1 MAISLL
7 PSAALA
13 TDGTGST
20 ETGTDGTA
28 VGTTTETRETRFV
41 CGGCVIEFSENG
53 TAPETYTA
61 TVRALTSEEAENN
74 SVADDKIG
82 KLSTGNSWDG
92 NGDWASAGE
101 NRNVAPY
108 WATYKDVTTK
118 VVIKNGVTSLG
129 GAAFTRF
136 DKVTSLEWDGTPT
149 VTEINNNFLMCSSID
164 HLVIPASV
172 SSIGGYAFG
181 PYGGFGSA
189 PSTVSLGN
197 PAATLGDKAFA
208 YYDTEKVL
216 IEVTT
221 DSDISNLLAYAETNG
236 YRVKNL
242 ADFADGTENGI
253 SWTYTSGL
261 LSLSGSGAMNNY
273 SAEAPAPW
281 NAYMDR
287 ITTVNI
293 ADGITSIGANAFNG
307 AVSLNSIRFPQS
319 VTSIGDSAFEGTGL
333 TGKVRVPATVSAIGN
348 DAFKGISAA
357 VYIYN
362 GIWNNDGQ
370 TDLID
375 DTKIGTKKIVHYIYG
390 ANIGGSTYPRTTNVL
405 LGVAADGTAYV
416 DAYSNGIVGGFDWDG
431 GYHYTEVAPG
441 NDQNK
446 NDDMS
451 IVSPLYIKSTSV
463 WPHSGDVNPRVK
475 KVVIGD
481 NVVSLSTGLF
491 AYCSN
496 LTELEIPGQHLT
508 TIGNN
513 VFMGTSIEN
522 VNLPATVTSIGA
534 YAFGQYGGIGKNP
547 LSITLDC
554 EKTQIKFNGKTE
566 ETENEPFS
574 KLVFSSAD
582 LSNPQSI
589 LLRAHG
595 STNAQAYANSVGYTF
610 VDLDATGAQIGST
623 NTHWSIKNNDTLLIY
638 GNGTTGDF
646 TADAAKPWDGVD
658 GITKIEVAA
667 GVTTVGK
674 YLFSGMNTVTD
685 VSINNGVETISDY
698 AFYDLPALKS
708 VALPSSVSSVGEYA
722 FALAAKSDEAFA
734 FGVANAKAAI
744 ADTATQN
751 RNATMDKPKAN
762 GNCGKG
768 KDGSYQS
775 NVVYKLDAYGTLTL
789 TGSGVI
795 GEFTWNGGYQP
806 WKAFRDQ
813 IKKVVI
819 SEGITTIGSGAFAYC
834 KNIESVELPTS
845 SLTSI
850 GGNAFMDAGTKNAFA
865 NFTVPASVTTIGNYA
880 FGYYQENT
888 DAKLSGITLGNPNT
902 EITKLSFNGN
912 SNTPNSTVTIYVR
925 NGGNACTVKTQAA
938 AFGYK
943 YIDLDVYYSA
953 NLTANNLKYELY
965 DGILTLTAI
974 DPEKGATI
982 PSVQPWAEKA
992 GEITKIVI
1000 GSGVREIPA
1009 NAFKDYTALKEI
1021 ELPMTLRTICS
1032 NAFAVTAANDTEL
1045 TVTIPKSVTDL
1056 AGNAFGNRSN
1066 VKMTVYANT
1075 DGANFSAFGVTK
1087 TVKKEFKVLLIG
1099 NSYSEDASDWNS
1111 SMISQSYKIFKSL
1124 MGNDVEL
1131 EIGLMASGGKALA
1144 WHATNAFTN
1153 EAKYS
1158 LRLAGEDGKWTTDRS
1173 VSTIKD
1179 ALAYDEWD
1187 VVSLQ
1192 PYGEETTSG
1201 TAGNNQ
1207 GVYAFDEDRFG
1218 KLEQSIPYFLDLTET
1233 YVPHAKVYY
1242 YMHLS
1247 EHNTTNYADALTN
1260 TNNTYVDRA
1269 SMAQTVMNYY
1279 GTVNT
1284 SKRLAGVVPVGTA
1297 IQNARTTYLTTLSN
1311 ATSSSA
1317 VTLENDP
1324 VFGLQ
1329 RDGGHL
1335 SFNVGRY
1342 IAALTFAEKIIPASF
1357 RNGQID
1363 CGMRA
1368 SASVGKLPAQ
1378 YEEIARKAVA
1388 AAIQTPYHLTTISG
1402 YETDPIV
1409 AIKTAAEST
1418 YEESAWASE
1427 AAFKAAVETKIAD
1440 FAGAKV
1446 ESVAFSDGTATV
1458 ELRYGYSTATAEITY
1473 SPDAVAAQ
1481 WTAYIEST
1489 KLGSTTVPGSDKKY
1503 SEAPDIQKAMT
1514 DGYSAIW
1521 AATTADA
1528 AAKALKDSKAALLNA
1543 VKDYVK
1549 FLADT
1554 VYNNGEATVIGDK
1567 SYTVSETDY
1576 SKAVTA
1582 INEATDVAGVLSA
1595 YDTMLT
1601 KQVTKTIP
1609 TVTITANKAT
1619 MTGSGTVKLTVN
1631 APAGVKVEVTCDD
1644 ASITV
1649 KDNGDGTFSAYLPN
1663 ATKDYTFTLNTE
1675 ENGNYTAA
1683 TASCP
1688 VSVTRH
1694 VSAPSSGNTVSVP
1707 STPNGTVTVSPSTA
1721 SKGETVTITTKP
1733 SEGYELGSIEVLD
1746 KNGDSL
1752 KLKDLGNGKYSFV
1765 MPDGKVS
1772 VEAEFVKTAATSF
1785 ADVPANAYFADA
1797 VKWAVDKGITNGL
1810 SDTMFGPYESCTRAQ
1825 IVTFLWR
1832 AAGSP
1837 EPKTASSFT
1846 DVPASAY
1853 YAKAVAW
1860 AVENGIT
1867 NGMTE
1872 TTFAPNA
1879 TCTRGQSVTFL
1890 YRALKG
1896 TASGSTNFTD
1906 VKSDAF
1912 YADAINWAVAN
1923 NVTNGTSNTTF
1934 SPNADCT
1941 RAEIVTFLYRAYQG
1955 K

>member
-1 MAISLL
+1 M
-7 PSAALA
+7 
-13 TDGTGST
+13 
-20 ETGTDGTA
+20 
-28 VGTTTETRETRFV
+28 
-41 CGGCVIEFSENG
+41 
-53 TAPETYTA
+53 
-61 TVRALTSEEAENN
+61 
-74 SVADDKIG
+74 
-82 KLSTGNSWDG
+82 
-92 NGDWASAGE
+92 
-101 NRNVAPY
+101 
-108 WATYKDVTTK
+108 
-118 VVIKNGVTSLG
+118 
-129 GAAFTRF
+129 
-136 DKVTSLEWDGTPT
+136 
-149 VTEINNNFLMCSSID
+149 
-164 HLVIPASV
+164 
-172 SSIGGYAFG
+172 
-181 PYGGFGSA
+181 
-189 PSTVSLGN
+189 
-197 PAATLGDKAFA
+197 
-208 YYDTEKVL
+208 
-216 IEVTT
+216 
-221 DSDISNLLAYAETNG
+221 
-236 YRVKNL
+236 
-242 ADFADGTENGI
+242 
-253 SWTYTSGL
+253 
-261 LSLSGSGAMNNY
+261 
-273 SAEAPAPW
+273 
-281 NAYMDR
+281 
-287 ITTVNI
+287 
-293 ADGITSIGANAFNG
+293 
-307 AVSLNSIRFPQS
+307 
-319 VTSIGDSAFEGTGL
+319 
-333 TGKVRVPATVSAIGN
+333 RVPATVSAIGS
-348 DAFKGISAA
+348 DAFKGTSAA

-362 GIWNNDGQ
+362 GIWNNDGH
-370 TDLID
+370 TNLID
-375 DTKIGTKKIVHYIYG
+375 DTKIGTTKFVHYIYG

-431 GYHYTEVAPG
+431 GYHYDEVAPE
-441 NDQNK
+441 NDPNK
-446 NDDMS
+446 NNDKS
-451 IVSPLYIKSTSV
+451 KVSPLYIKSTSV
-463 WPHSGDVNPRVK
+463 WPHSSDVNPLVK

-491 AYCSN
+491 AYCKN
-496 LTELEIPGQHLT
+496 LTELEIRGQHLT

-547 LSITLDC
+547 LSITLNC

-566 ETENEPFS
+566 ETADEPFS

-623 NTHWSIKNNDTLLIY
+623 NTYWSIKNGNTLLIY

-646 TADAAKPWDGVD
+646 AANEPKPWADVT

-685 VSINNGVETISDY
+685 VSINNGVEAISGY
-698 AFYDLPALKS
+698 AFYDLTALKS

-722 FALAAKSDEAFA
+722 FALAAESEDAFA
-734 FGVANAKAAI
+734 FGVANADAAI

-751 RNATMDKPKAN
+751 RNATMDRPTAN

-768 KDGSYQS
+768 NDGSYRD
-775 NVVYKLDAYGTLTL
+775 NVVYKLDADGTLTL

-795 GEFTWNGGYQP
+795 GEFAWDGRYQP
-806 WKAFRDQ
+806 WKDFRDQ

-819 SEGITTIGSGAFAYC
+819 SEGITAIGSGAFAYC

-865 NFTVPASVTTIGNYA
+865 NFTVPASVTKVGSYA
-880 FGYYQENT
+880 FGYYQENA

-902 EITKLSFNGN
+902 EITKSSFNGN

-925 NGGNACTVKTQAA
+925 NNGENCTVKTQAA
-938 AFGYK
+938 EFGYK

-953 NLTANNLKYELY
+953 DLTANNLKYELY

-974 DPEKGATI
+974 DPEKEATI
-982 PSVQPWAEKA
+982 PSEQPWADADKA

-1000 GSGVREIPA
+1000 GSGVRKIPA

-1032 NAFAVTAANDTEL
+1032 SAFAVTAANDTEL
-1045 TVTIPKSVTDL
+1045 TVTIPKSVTAL
-1056 AGNAFGNRSN
+1056 AGNAFDNRSN

-1075 DGANFSAFGVTK
+1075 DGADFSASGVTK

-1192 PYGEETTSG
+1192 PYGVETTNG
-1201 TAGNNQ
+1201 TAGNNKDQ
-1207 GVYAFDEDRFG
+1207 YAFDEVHFG
-1218 KLEQSIPYFLDLTET
+1218 RLDQSIPYFLDLTET

-1242 YMHLS
+1242 YMHLT
-1247 EHNTTNYADALTN
+1247 EHGLTNYADALTD
-1260 TNNTYVDRA
+1260 TNVVKVYNDRA
-1269 SMAQTVMNYY
+1269 SMAQTVMTYN

-1284 SKRLAGVVPVGTA
+1284 SKHLAGVVPVGTA

-1311 ATSSSA
+1311 ATSSSE

-1378 YEEIARKAVA
+1378 YEEIARKAVT
-1388 AAIQTPYHLTTISG
+1388 AAINTPYQLTTISG
-1402 YETDPIV
+1402 YETDLIG

-1418 YEESAWASE
+1418 YEDSAWASE

-1446 ESVAFSDGTATV
+1446 ESVDFSGGTATV

-1489 KLGSTTVPGSDKKY
+1489 KLGSTTVPGSNMTY
-1503 SEAPDIQKAMT
+1503 SQAPDIQKAMT

-1521 AATTADA
+1521 AAKTETEANA
-1528 AAKALKDSKAALLNA
+1528 ALTAAKANLLTA
-1543 VKDYVK
+1543 VQNYVK
-1549 FLADT
+1549 FLLDK
-1554 VYNNGEATVIGDK
+1554 VYNSGKATILGDVAYTLPKEAYTKASGDIDAATTEADVLNAYDTALKAQTSKQHPILKKTEAKAATYTETGNHEYYTCETCGKVFKDAAGTQETTVEAETIAKLTRPSSGGSSSSDR
-1567 SYTVSETDY
+1567 SY
-1576 SKAVTA
+1576 AVTA
-1582 INEATDVAGVLSA
+1582 PSA
-1595 YDTMLT
+1595 
-1601 KQVTKTIP
+1601 K
-1609 TVTITANKAT
+1609 
-1619 MTGSGTVKLTVN
+1619 
-1631 APAGVKVEVTCDD
+1631 
-1644 ASITV
+1644 
-1649 KDNGDGTFSAYLPN
+1649 NGD
-1663 ATKDYTFTLNTE
+1663 
-1675 ENGNYTAA
+1675 
-1683 TASCP
+1683 
-1688 VSVTRH
+1688 
-1694 VSAPSSGNTVSVP
+1694 
-1707 STPNGTVTVSPSTA
+1707 VTVSPKNA
-1721 SKGETVTITTKP
+1721 SKGDRVTITVTPDK
-1733 SEGYELGSIEVLD
+1733 GYEL
-1746 KNGDSL
+1746 DSL
-1752 KLKDLGNGKYSFV
+1752 TVKDASGNKLKLTDKGNGKYTFT
-1765 MPDGKVS
+1765 MPGSKVTVS
-1772 VEAEFVKTAATSF
+1772 AEFVEEQAASIF
-1785 ADVPANAYFADA
+1785 ADVPADAYYAKAVEWA
-1797 VKWAVDKGITNGL
+1797 VKKGITNGKANGL
-1810 SDTMFGPYESCTRAQ
+1810 FGSNDPCTRGQ

-1837 EPKTASSFT
+1837 APKGTVK
-1846 DVPASAY
+1846 VPADVLPGSY
-1853 YAKAVAW
+1853 CYDAVAW
-1860 AVENGIT
+1860 ALENGIT
-1867 NGMTE
+1867 NGLADG
-1872 TTFAPNA
+1872 TFGVNN

-1890 YRALKG
+1890 YRAMG
-1896 TASGSTNFTD
+1896 TAPTTVNGFTD
-1906 VKSDAF
+1906 VESNAF
-1912 YADAINWAVAN
+1912 CAEAVAWAVEN
-1923 NVTNGTSNTTF
+1923 GVTNGTSASTF
-1934 SPNADCT
+1934 SPSNGCT
-1941 RAEIVTFLYRAYQG
+1941 RAQIVTFLFRAYN

>member
-1 MAISLL
+1 MALSLL

-13 TDGTGST
+13 TDGTGSAEPAAPST
-20 ETGTDGTA
+20 E
-28 VGTTTETRETRFV
+28 GTTTETSFV

-53 TAPETYTA
+53 ADPETYTA
-61 TVRALTSEEAENN
+61 TVRALTPEEAANN
-74 SVADDKIG
+74 NVDKSKLG
-82 KLSTGNSWDG
+82 KLDGTGNSWDG

-101 NRNVAPY
+101 NKNVAPY
-108 WATYKDVTTK
+108 WKTYKDVTTK
-118 VVIKNGVTSLG
+118 VVIKSGVISLG

-136 DKVTSLEWDGTPT
+136 DKVTSLVWDGDPT
-149 VTEINNNFLMCSSID
+149 VTEINNNFLMCSSINE
-164 HLVIPASV
+164 LTIPATV
-172 SSIGGYAFG
+172 QSIGGYAFG
-181 PYGGFGSA
+181 KYHNTGTAPTKVTLQNPSVICNDGS
-189 PSTVSLGN
+189 
-197 PAATLGDKAFA
+197 FA
-208 YYDTEKVL
+208 YQDKDQVL
-216 IEVTT
+216 IEVNTS
-221 DSDISNLLAYAETNG
+221 DDISDLLAYAETNG

-242 ADFADGTENGI
+242 ADCGEGTENGI
-253 SWTYTSGL
+253 SWAYSSGV
-261 LSLSGSGAMNNY
+261 LSLSGRGAMKDY
-273 SAEAPAPW
+273 SAEDPAPW
-281 NAYMDR
+281 SEHMGKIA
-287 ITTVNI
+287 TVSI
-293 ADGITSIGANAFNG
+293 ADGITSIGANAFKG
-307 AVSLNSIRFPQS
+307 AMNLTSIRFPQS

-362 GIWNNDGQ
+362 GIWNHDGQ
-370 TDLID
+370 TNLID
-375 DTKIGTKKIVHYIYG
+375 DTKIGTEKIVHYIYG

-405 LGVAADGTAYV
+405 LGVAEDGTAYV

-431 GYHYTEVAPG
+431 GYHYVEVAPD
-441 NDQNK
+441 NDLNR

-451 IVSPLYIKSTSV
+451 IVSPLYIKSTKTV

-496 LTELEIPGQHLT
+496 LTELQIRGQHLT

-547 LSITLDC
+547 LSITLNC

-566 ETENEPFS
+566 ETEGEPFS

-610 VDLDATGAQIGST
+610 VDLDAKGAQIGST
-623 NTHWSIKNNDTLLIY
+623 NTYWSIKNGNTLLIY

-646 TADAAKPWDGVD
+646 TADEAKPWAKET

-685 VSINNGVETISDY
+685 VSINNGVETISEY

-722 FALAAKSDEAFA
+722 FALSAESTEAFA
-734 FGVANAKAAI
+734 FGVANANAAI
-744 ADTATQN
+744 ATTATNN
-751 RNATMDKPKAN
+751 RNATMDQPTAN
-762 GNCGKG
+762 GSCGKG
-768 KDGSYQS
+768 NDGSYRD
-775 NVVYKLDAYGTLTL
+775 NVVYKLDADGTLTL

-795 GEFTWNGGYQP
+795 GEFAWDGRYQP
-806 WKAFRDQ
+806 WKDFRDQ

-819 SEGITTIGSGAFAYC
+819 GEGITTIGSGAFAYC
-834 KNIESVELPTS
+834 KKIESVKLPTS

-865 NFTVPASVTTIGNYA
+865 NFTVPESVTKVGSYA
-880 FGYYQENT
+880 FGYYQENA

-902 EITKLSFNGN
+902 EITKSSFNGN

-925 NGGNACTVKTQAA
+925 NNGGNCTVKTQAA

-953 NLTANNLKYELY
+953 DLTASNLKYELY

-974 DPEKGATI
+974 DPEKEATI
-982 PSVQPWAEKA
+982 PSEQPWANKA

-1032 NAFAVTAANDTEL
+1032 SAFAVTAANDTEL

-1056 AGNAFGNRSN
+1056 AGNAFDNRSN

-1075 DGANFSAFGVTK
+1075 GGANFYASGVTK

-1207 GVYAFDEDRFG
+1207 GDYAFDEDRFG

-1260 TNNTYVDRA
+1260 TADKYTKRA
-1269 SMAQTVMNYY
+1269 SVAQMVMNYY

-1368 SASVGKLPAQ
+1368 SESVGKLPAQ
-1378 YEEIARKAVA
+1378 YEEIARKAVD
-1388 AAIQTPYHLTTISG
+1388 AAIKTPYQLTTISG
-1402 YETDPIV
+1402 YETDPIG

-1514 DGYSAIW
+1514 DGYSAIL

-1528 AAKALKDSKAALLNA
+1528 ATKALEDSKTALLNA

-1554 VYNNGEATVIGDK
+1554 VYKNGEATVIGDK
-1567 SYTVSETDY
+1567 SYTVSESDY
-1576 SKAVTA
+1576 RTA
-1582 INEATDVAGVLSA
+1582 ITAITGAENVSGVLSA

-1688 VSVTRH
+1688 VSVTRRSS
-1694 VSAPSSGNTVSVP
+1694 SAANPGSTVSVP
-1707 STPNGTVTVSPSTA
+1707 STPNGTVTVTPSNA
-1721 SKGETVTITTKP
+1721 SKGTNVTVTVKP

-1846 DVPASAY
+1846 DVSASAY

-1860 AVENGIT
+1860 AIENGIT

-1890 YRALKG
+1890 HRALKG

>member
-13 TDGTGST
+13 TDGTDSAEPAAPST
-20 ETGTDGTA
+20 AGTA
-28 VGTTTETRETRFV
+28 EGTTTETSFV
-41 CGGCVIEFSENG
+41 CGGCVIEFSKNG
-53 TAPETYTA
+53 TNPETYTA
-61 TVRALTSEEAENN
+61 TVRALTSEEATEKG
-74 SVADDKIG
+74 VANANIG
-82 KLSTGNSWDG
+82 KLYGTGNSWDG
-92 NGDWASAGE
+92 NGDWATAGKNE
-101 NRNVAPY
+101 NVAPY

-118 VVIKNGVTSLG
+118 VVIQSGVKVLG
-129 GAAFTRF
+129 GAAFTRY
-136 DKVTSLEWDGTPT
+136 DKVTALEWETPFT

-164 HLVIPASV
+164 VLRIPDTV
-172 SSIGGYAFG
+172 KSIGGYAFG
-181 PYGGFGSA
+181 PYGGFGIA
-189 PSTVSLGN
+189 PSKVSLGN
-197 PAATLGDKAFA
+197 PAAMLGDKAFA
-208 YYDTEKVL
+208 YYDTAKVL
-216 IEVTT
+216 IEVNTK
-221 DSDISNLLAYAETNG
+221 SDISGLLTYAETNG

-242 ADFADGTENGI
+242 ADFGEGTENGI

-261 LSLSGSGAMNNY
+261 LSLSGSGAMKDY

-281 NAYMDR
+281 SDHMSKIA
-287 ITTVNI
+287 TVSI
-293 ADGITSIGANAFNG
+293 ADGITSIGANAFKG
-307 AVSLNSIRFPQS
+307 AVNLKSIRFPQS
-319 VTSIGDSAFEGTGL
+319 VTSIGASAFENTGL
-333 TGKVRVPATVSAIGN
+333 TDTVRVPATVSAIGS
-348 DAFKGISAA
+348 DAFKGTSAT

-362 GIWNNDGQ
+362 GIWNNDGK
-370 TDLID
+370 TDRID
-375 DTKIGTKKIVHYIYG
+375 DTTIGAQQVVHYIYG

-431 GYHYTEVAPG
+431 GYHYIEVAPE
-441 NDQNK
+441 NDKYK
-446 NDDMS
+446 NDSKD
-451 IVSPLYIKSTSV
+451 IISPLYIKSTSV
-463 WPHSGDVNPRVK
+463 WPYSGKVNPLVK

-481 NVVSLSTGLF
+481 NVVSLATGLF

-496 LTELEIPGQHLT
+496 LKELEIPGQHLT

-547 LSITLDC
+547 LSITLNC

-566 ETENEPFS
+566 ETAAAPFS

-595 STNAQAYANSVGYTF
+595 STNAKAYADSVGYTF

-623 NTHWSIKNNDTLLIY
+623 NTYWSIKNGNTLLIY

-646 TADAAKPWDGVD
+646 TADEAKPWAGVD

-674 YLFSGMNTVTD
+674 YLFSGMDKVTD

-698 AFYDLPALKS
+698 AFYNLAALKR

-722 FALAAKSDEAFA
+722 FALAVKSEEAFA
-734 FGVANAKAAI
+734 FGVANADAVI
-744 ADTATQN
+744 ATTATNN
-751 RNATMDKPKAN
+751 RNATMDKPTAN

-768 KDGSYQS
+768 NDGSYRN
-775 NVVYKLDAYGTLTL
+775 NVVYKLDEDGTLTL

-795 GEFTWNGGYQP
+795 GEFAWNGRYQP
-806 WKAFRDQ
+806 WKGFRDQ

-819 SEGITTIGSGAFAYC
+819 GEGITAIGSGAFAYC
-834 KNIESVELPTS
+834 KNIESVTLPTN

-850 GGNAFMDAGTKNAFA
+850 GGNAFMDAGTKDAFA
-865 NFTVPASVTTIGNYA
+865 NFTVPASVTKVGTYA
-880 FGYYQENT
+880 FGYYQENA
-888 DAKLSGITLGNPNT
+888 DAKLSGITLDNPNT
-902 EITKLSFNGN
+902 EITKSSFNGN

-953 NLTANNLKYELY
+953 NLTVNNLKYELY

-974 DPEKGATI
+974 NPEKKATI
-982 PSVQPWAEKA
+982 PSEQPWANKA

-1009 NAFKDYTALKEI
+1009 NAFKDYIALKEI

-1032 NAFAVTAANDTEL
+1032 SAFAVTAANDTEL
-1045 TVTIPKSVTDL
+1045 TVTIPKSVTALEGD
-1056 AGNAFGNRSN
+1056 AFAKRSN

-1075 DGANFSAFGVTK
+1075 DGANFSASGVTK

-1131 EIGLMASGGKALA
+1131 EIGLMAHGGKVLA

-1153 EAKYS
+1153 AAKYS

-1207 GVYAFDEDRFG
+1207 GPYAFDGVRFG
-1218 KLEQSIPYFLDLTET
+1218 RLDQSIPYFLDLTET

-1247 EHNTTNYADALTN
+1247 EHNTTNYADALKN
-1260 TNNTYVDRA
+1260 TNSTYVARA
-1269 SMAQTVMNYY
+1269 SVAQTVMDYN

-1357 RNGQID
+1357 RNSQID

-1368 SASVGKLPAQ
+1368 SESVGKLPAQ

-1388 AAIQTPYHLTTISG
+1388 AAIQTPYQLTTISG
-1402 YETDPIV
+1402 YETDPIG

-1418 YEESAWASE
+1418 YEDSAWASK

-1481 WTAYIEST
+1481 WTAYIKST
-1489 KLGSTTVPGSDKKY
+1489 NLDTTTVPGSDMKY
-1503 SEAPDIQKAMT
+1503 SKATDIQKAMT
-1514 DGYSAIW
+1514 DGHSAIW
-1521 AATTADA
+1521 AAKTETDA
-1528 AAKALKDSKAALLNA
+1528 TKALEDSKAALLKA

-1549 FLADT
+1549 FLLDT
-1554 VYNNGEATVIGDK
+1554 VYNSGKETILGDVAYTLPKEAYTKASGDIDDATTEAAVLNAYHTALSKQTSKEHPRMTKTDAVAATCTATGNSAYWTCNVCGKFFSDENGETEITENSWV
-1567 SYTVSETDY
+1567 
-1576 SKAVTA
+1576 
-1582 INEATDVAGVLSA
+1582 
-1595 YDTMLT
+1595 
-1601 KQVTKTIP
+1601 IP
-1609 TVTITANKAT
+1609 TTRHDWSNKDGVCTVCKTPCSEAHTA
-1619 MTGSGTVKLTVN
+1619 GTTCPVCGKYTPIPVV
-1631 APAGVKVEVTCDD
+1631 PAGEPAKNPFNPD
-1644 ASITV
+1644 AGKTKFVDVS
-1649 KDNGDGTFSAYLPN
+1649 DNAWYASAV
-1663 ATKDYTFTLNTE
+1663 
-1675 ENGNYTAA
+1675 NY
-1683 TASCP
+1683 
-1688 VSVTRH
+1688 V
-1694 VSAPSSGNTVSVP
+1694 
-1707 STPNGTVTVSPSTA
+1707 
-1721 SKGETVTITTKP
+1721 
-1733 SEGYELGSIEVLD
+1733 
-1746 KNGDSL
+1746 
-1752 KLKDLGNGKYSFV
+1752 
-1765 MPDGKVS
+1765 
-1772 VEAEFVKTAATSF
+1772 
-1785 ADVPANAYFADA
+1785 
-1797 VKWAVDKGITNGL
+1797 VDKGL
-1810 SDTMFGPYESCTRAQ
+1810 M
-1825 IVTFLWR
+1825 
-1832 AAGSP
+1832 
-1837 EPKTASSFT
+1837 
-1846 DVPASAY
+1846 
-1853 YAKAVAW
+1853 
-1860 AVENGIT
+1860 
-1867 NGMTE
+1867 
-1872 TTFAPNA
+1872 
-1879 TCTRGQSVTFL
+1879 
-1890 YRALKG
+1890 
-1896 TASGSTNFTD
+1896 
-1906 VKSDAF
+1906 
-1912 YADAINWAVAN
+1912 
-1923 NVTNGTSNTTF
+1923 NGTGSNKF
-1934 SPNADCT
+1934 SPNADT
-1941 RAEIVTFLYRAYQG
+1941 TRGMIVTVLARLDGKNTAGTPWYAAGQRWAMEYEISDGTNMTGAITREQLVAMLFRYAVKNGLEAVTLSENLTQFTDASDISAWAVSAMQWAVGQGLIQGSNGQLHPQANASRAEVATILMRFCELM
-1955 K
+1955 KK

>member
-1 MAISLL
+1 MEESKLKKKFLSLLLCFCMALSLL

-13 TDGTGST
+13 TDGTGT
-20 ETGTDGTA
+20 TAEPAAPGTA
-28 VGTTTETRETRFV
+28 GTAEGTTTETSFV
-41 CGGCVIEFSENG
+41 CGGCVIEFSKNG
-53 TAPETYTA
+53 TTPETYTA
-61 TVRALTSEEAENN
+61 TVRALTSEEATKNN
-74 SVADDKIG
+74 VDNSKRG
-82 KLSTGNSWDG
+82 KLDGTGNSWDG
-92 NGDWASAGE
+92 NGDWATAGKNE
-101 NRNVAPY
+101 NVAPY

-136 DKVTSLEWDGTPT
+136 DKVTSLVWDGDPT
-149 VTEINNNFLMCSSID
+149 VTQIGSNFLMCSSID
-164 HLVIPASV
+164 QLVIPASV
-172 SSIGGYAFG
+172 QSIGGYAFG

-189 PSTVSLGN
+189 PSKVSLGN
-197 PAATLGDKAFA
+197 PAAMLGEKAFA

-221 DSDISNLLAYAETNG
+221 DSDISNLLTYAETNG

-242 ADFADGTENGI
+242 ADFGEGTTENGI
-253 SWTYTSGL
+253 SWIYTSGL
-261 LSLSGSGAMNNY
+261 LSLSGNGAMKDY

-281 NAYMDR
+281 SKHMNNIA
-287 ITTVNI
+287 TVNI
-293 ADGITSIGANAFNG
+293 ADGITRIGANAFKG
-307 AVSLNSIRFPQS
+307 AVNLKSIRFPQS
-319 VTSIGDSAFEGTGL
+319 VTSIGVSAFEGTGL
-333 TGKVRVPATVSAIGN
+333 TGTVRVPATVSAIGS
-348 DAFKGISAA
+348 DAFKDTSAI

-375 DTKIGTKKIVHYIYG
+375 DRTIGAQQVVHYIYG

-431 GYHYTEVAPG
+431 GYHYIEVAP
-441 NDQNK
+441 K
-446 NDDMS
+446 NDPNSNNDKS
-451 IVSPLYIKSTSV
+451 KVSPLYIKNTTTV
-463 WPHSGDVNPRVK
+463 WPHSGDVNPLVK

-481 NVVSLSTGLF
+481 NVVSLATGLF

-496 LTELEIPGQHLT
+496 LTELEISGNHLT
-508 TIGNN
+508 SIGNN

-547 LSITLDC
+547 LSITLNC
-554 EKTQIKFNGKTE
+554 ENTQIKFNGKTT
-566 ETENEPFS
+566 ETADDPFS
-574 KLVFSSAD
+574 KLVFSSSD

-595 STNAQAYANSVGYTF
+595 STNAQAYADSVGYTF
-610 VDLDATGAQIGST
+610 VDLDAKGGRIGST
-623 NTHWSIKNNDTLLIY
+623 NTYWSIKNGNTLLIY

-646 TADAAKPWDGVD
+646 TADTAKPWAKET

-667 GVTTVGK
+667 GVTTVGE
-674 YLFSGMNTVTD
+674 YLFSGMKTVTD
-685 VSINNGVETISDY
+685 VSINNGVEAISGY
-698 AFYDLPALKS
+698 AFYDLTALNS
-708 VALPSSVSSVGEYA
+708 VALPSSVSSVGERA
-722 FALAAKSDEAFA
+722 FALAKESEEAFA
-734 FGVANAKAAI
+734 FGVANANATIAA
-744 ADTATQN
+744 TATEN
-751 RNATMDKPKAN
+751 RNATVDKPRAN
-762 GNCGKG
+762 GSCGKG
-768 KDGSYQS
+768 SNGSYQN
-775 NVVYKLDAYGTLTL
+775 NVVYRLDADGTLTL

-806 WKAFRDQ
+806 WNAFRDK

-819 SEGITTIGSGAFAYC
+819 GEGITTIGSGAFAYC
-834 KNIESVELPTS
+834 KNIESVKLPTS

-953 NLTANNLKYELY
+953 DLAENNLKCELY

-974 DPEKGATI
+974 DPEKEATL
-982 PSVQPWAEKA
+982 PSEQPWPDKA
-992 GEITKIVI
+992 NEITKIVI

-1032 NAFAVTAANDTEL
+1032 SAFAVTDENNTEL
-1045 TVTIPKSVTDL
+1045 TVTIPKSVTAL
-1056 AGNAFGNRSN
+1056 AGDAFAKRSN

-1075 DGANFSAFGVTK
+1075 DGANFSASGVTK

-1111 SMISQSYKIFKSL
+1111 SKISQSYKIFKSL
-1124 MGNDVEL
+1124 MGDDVEL
-1131 EIGLMASGGKALA
+1131 EIGLMASGGKVLA
-1144 WHATNAFTN
+1144 WHATNASEN
-1153 EAKYS
+1153 KAEYV

-1173 VSTIKD
+1173 VRTIKD

-1192 PYGEETTSG
+1192 PYGVETTTG

-1207 GVYAFDEDRFG
+1207 GNYAFDESRFG

-1247 EHNTTNYADALTN
+1247 EHNTTNYADALAN

-1269 SMAQTVMNYY
+1269 SVAQTVTTYH

-1284 SKRLAGVVPVGTA
+1284 SKHLAGVVPVGTA

-1311 ATSSSA
+1311 ATSSE

-1378 YEEIARKAVA
+1378 YEEIARKAVT
-1388 AAIQTPYHLTTISG
+1388 AAINAPYQLTTISG
-1402 YETDPIV
+1402 YETDPIG

-1427 AAFKAAVETKIAD
+1427 AAFKAAVEAKIAD

-1458 ELRYGYSTATAEITY
+1458 TLRYGYSEATATICHKYTSY
-1473 SPDAVAAQ
+1473 P
-1481 WTAYIEST
+1481 Y
-1489 KLGSTTVPGSDKKY
+1489 VPG
-1503 SEAPDIQKAMT
+1503 APT
-1514 DGYSAIW
+1514 YP
-1521 AATTADA
+1521 TTAPA
-1528 AAKALKDSKAALLNA
+1528 A
-1543 VKDYVK
+1543 
-1549 FLADT
+1549 
-1554 VYNNGEATVIGDK
+1554 
-1567 SYTVSETDY
+1567 
-1576 SKAVTA
+1576 
-1582 INEATDVAGVLSA
+1582 
-1595 YDTMLT
+1595 
-1601 KQVTKTIP
+1601 
-1609 TVTITANKAT
+1609 
-1619 MTGSGTVKLTVN
+1619 
-1631 APAGVKVEVTCDD
+1631 
-1644 ASITV
+1644 
-1649 KDNGDGTFSAYLPN
+1649 
-1663 ATKDYTFTLNTE
+1663 
-1675 ENGNYTAA
+1675 
-1683 TASCP
+1683 
-1688 VSVTRH
+1688 
-1694 VSAPSSGNTVSVP
+1694 
-1707 STPNGTVTVSPSTA
+1707 PNGTVTVSPANA
-1721 SKGETVTITTKP
+1721 SKGANVTVTVKP
-1733 SEGYELGSIEVLD
+1733 NEGYELGSLAVKD
-1746 KNGDSL
+1746 ANGNTL
-1752 KLKDLGNGKYSFV
+1752 PLTDLGNGKFGFV
-1765 MPDGKVS
+1765 MPASKVS
-1772 VEAEFVKTAATSF
+1772 VEANFVKSAVSTGF
-1785 ADVPANAYFADA
+1785 ADVPANAFFADA
-1797 VKWAVDKGITNGL
+1797 VKWAVDKGVTNGL
-1810 SDTMFGPYESCTRAQ
+1810 TDTMFGPYEPCTRGQ
-1825 IVTFLWR
+1825 IITFLWR

-1837 EPKTASSFT
+1837 EPKTAVSFA
-1846 DVPASAY
+1846 DVPAGSY

-1860 AVENGIT
+1860 AIENGIT
-1867 NGMTE
+1867 NGVTD
-1872 TTFAPNA
+1872 TTFAPDA
-1879 TCTRGQSVTFL
+1879 TCTRGQGVTFL

-1896 TASGSTNFTD
+1896 SAGATSSFVD
-1906 VKSDAF
+1906 VPANAF
-1912 YADAINWAVAN
+1912 YADAVGWAVSGK
-1923 NVTNGTSNTTF
+1923 VTDGTSNTTF
-1934 SPNADCT
+1934 SPDDNCT
-1941 RAEIVTFLYRAYQG
+1941 RGQIVTFLFRAYS

>member
-20 ETGTDGTA
+20 ETAAPGTA
-28 VGTTTETRETRFV
+28 GTAEGTTTKTSFV
-41 CGGCVIEFSENG
+41 CGGCVIEFSKND
-53 TAPETYTA
+53 TTTETYTA
-61 TVRALTSEEAENN
+61 TVRALTSEEATKNG
-74 SVADDKIG
+74 VADDRIG

-92 NGDWASAGE
+92 NGDWATAGKNE
-101 NRNVAPY
+101 DVAPY

-136 DKVTSLEWDGTPT
+136 DKVTSLEWNGEPT
-149 VTEINNNFLMCSSID
+149 VTQIGSNFLMCSSID
-164 HLVIPASV
+164 ELVIPATV
-172 SSIGGYAFG
+172 RSIGGYAFG
-181 PYGGFGSA
+181 RYGGFGIA
-189 PSTVSLGN
+189 PSKVSLGN
-197 PAATLGDKAFA
+197 PAAALGDKAFT
-208 YYDTEKVL
+208 YYDTAKVL
-216 IEVTT
+216 IEVNTE
-221 DSDISNLLAYAETNG
+221 SDISGLLTYAETNG

-242 ADFADGTENGI
+242 ADFGEGTENGI

-261 LSLSGSGAMNNY
+261 LSLSGRGAMKDY
-273 SAEAPAPW
+273 STEALAPW
-281 NAYMDR
+281 SKHMGKIA
-287 ITTVNI
+287 TVSI
-293 ADGITSIGANAFNG
+293 ADGITSIGANAFKG
-307 AVSLNSIRFPQS
+307 AASLKSIRFPQS
-319 VTSIGDSAFEGTGL
+319 VTSIGASAFEGTGL
-333 TGKVRVPATVSAIGN
+333 TGTVRVPATVSAIGSN
-348 DAFKGISAA
+348 AFKGTNAT

-362 GIWNNDGQ
+362 GIWNNDGK
-370 TDLID
+370 TNRID
-375 DTKIGTKKIVHYIYG
+375 DTTIGAQQVVHYIYG

-431 GYHYTEVAPG
+431 GYHYVEVAPE
-441 NDQNK
+441 DDKYK
-446 NDDMS
+446 NNSKD
-451 IVSPLYIKSTSV
+451 IISPLYIKSTSV
-463 WPHSGDVNPRVK
+463 WPYSGKVNPLVK

-481 NVVSLSTGLF
+481 NVVSLATGLF

-496 LTELEIPGQHLT
+496 LTELEIPGHHLT

-547 LSITLDC
+547 LSITLNCKDV
-554 EKTQIKFNGKTE
+554 QIKFNGKTE
-566 ETENEPFS
+566 ETAAAPFS

-595 STNAQAYANSVGYTF
+595 STNAKAYADSVGYTF
-610 VDLDATGAQIGST
+610 VDLDAKGDQIGST
-623 NTHWSIKNNDTLLIY
+623 NTYWSIKNGNTLLIY

-646 TADAAKPWDGVD
+646 TADTAKPWAEVN

-667 GVTTVGK
+667 GVKTVGE
-674 YLFSGMNTVTD
+674 YLFSGMNKVTD
-685 VSINNGVETISDY
+685 VSINNGVETISNY
-698 AFYDLPALKS
+698 AFYDLPALKR

-722 FALAAKSDEAFA
+722 FALAAKSEEAFA
-734 FGVANAKAAI
+734 FGVANADAVI
-744 ADTATQN
+744 AKTATDN
-751 RNATMDKPKAN
+751 RNATMDQPRAN

-768 KDGSYQS
+768 NNGSYRD
-775 NVVYKLDAYGTLTL
+775 NVVYKLDEDGTLTL
-789 TGSGVI
+789 SGTGEMGSFVWDGRDQPWKNLRNQIKNVVI
-795 GEFTWNGGYQP
+795 GE
-806 WKAFRDQ
+806 
-813 IKKVVI
+813 
-819 SEGITTIGSGAFAYC
+819 GITAIGFGAFAYC
-834 KNIESVELPTS
+834 KNIESVTLPTN

-850 GGNAFMDAGTKNAFA
+850 GGNAFMDAGTKDAFA
-865 NFTVPASVTTIGNYA
+865 NFTVPASVTKVGTYA
-880 FGYYQENT
+880 FGYYQENA
-888 DAKLSGITLGNPNT
+888 DAKLSGITLDNPNT
-902 EITKLSFNGN
+902 EITKSSFNGN

-925 NGGNACTVKTQAA
+925 NKGADCPVKTQAA

-953 NLTANNLKYELY
+953 NLTTNNLKYELY

-974 DPEKGATI
+974 DPEKEATI
-982 PSVQPWAEKA
+982 PSVQPWADADKA

-1032 NAFAVTAANDTEL
+1032 SAFAVTAANDTEL
-1045 TVTIPKSVTDL
+1045 TVTIPKSVTALEGD
-1056 AGNAFGNRSN
+1056 AFAKRSN

-1124 MGNDVEL
+1124 MDDDVEL
-1131 EIGLMASGGKALA
+1131 EIGLMAHGGKVLA

-1153 EAKYS
+1153 AAKYS

-1192 PYGEETTSG
+1192 PYGVETTTG
-1201 TAGNNQ
+1201 IAGNNE
-1207 GVYAFDEDRFG
+1207 GDYAFDADRFG

-1247 EHNTTNYADALTN
+1247 EHNTTNYADALKN
-1260 TNNTYVDRA
+1260 TNSTYVARA
-1269 SMAQTVMNYY
+1269 SVAQTVMDYN

-1357 RNGQID
+1357 RNGKID
-1363 CGMRA
+1363 CGMRT
-1368 SASVGKLPAQ
+1368 SESVGKLPAQ
-1378 YEEIARKAVA
+1378 YEEIARKAVD
-1388 AAIQTPYHLTTISG
+1388 AAIQTPNQLTTISG
-1402 YETDPIV
+1402 YETDPIG

-1418 YEESAWASE
+1418 YEDSAWASA

-1458 ELRYGYSTATAEITY
+1458 TLRYGYSTATAEITY

-1481 WTAYIEST
+1481 WTTYIEST
-1489 KLGSTTVPGSDKKY
+1489 KLGSIKVPGSDMKY
-1503 SEAPDIQKAMT
+1503 SEVPQIQKAMT
-1514 DGYSAIW
+1514 KGYSDIW
-1521 AATTADA
+1521 AAKTEA
-1528 AAKALKDSKAALLNA
+1528 AATKALEDSKAALLKA

-1576 SKAVTA
+1576 KSAVTA
-1582 INEATDVAGVLSA
+1582 ITGAENVADVLNAYNTMLSA
-1595 YDTMLT
+1595 QASKQHPTLT
-1601 KQVTKTIP
+1601 KTEAKAATCTEAGNNAYWTCSGCGKYFSDEDGTTESTKDSWVLKALGHDWSNKNGICARCDAKCGETHQPGMTCSVCGKYTPIP
-1609 TVTITANKAT
+1609 VI
-1619 MTGSGTVKLTVN
+1619 
-1631 APAGVKVEVTCDD
+1631 PAGEPAKNPFNPD
-1644 ASITV
+1644 A
-1649 KDNGDGTFSAYLPN
+1649 
-1663 ATKDYTFTLNTE
+1663 
-1675 ENGNYTAA
+1675 
-1683 TASCP
+1683 
-1688 VSVTRH
+1688 
-1694 VSAPSSGNTVSVP
+1694 
-1707 STPNGTVTVSPSTA
+1707 
-1721 SKGETVTITTKP
+1721 
-1733 SEGYELGSIEVLD
+1733 
-1746 KNGDSL
+1746 
-1752 KLKDLGNGKYSFV
+1752 GKT
-1765 MPDGKVS
+1765 G
-1772 VEAEFVKTAATSF
+1772 F
-1785 ADVPANAYFADA
+1785 ADVSGNAWYASA
-1797 VKWAVDKGITNGL
+1797 VNYVVDKGL
-1810 SDTMFGPYESCTRAQ
+1810 M
-1825 IVTFLWR
+1825 
-1832 AAGSP
+1832 
-1837 EPKTASSFT
+1837 
-1846 DVPASAY
+1846 
-1853 YAKAVAW
+1853 
-1860 AVENGIT
+1860 
-1867 NGMTE
+1867 
-1872 TTFAPNA
+1872 
-1879 TCTRGQSVTFL
+1879 
-1890 YRALKG
+1890 
-1896 TASGSTNFTD
+1896 
-1906 VKSDAF
+1906 
-1912 YADAINWAVAN
+1912 
-1923 NVTNGTSNTTF
+1923 NGTGEDKF
-1934 SPNADCT
+1934 SPNADT
-1941 RAEIVTFLYRAYQG
+1941 TRGMIVTVLARLDGKSTAGTPWYQAGQRWAMEYEISDGTNMTGAITREQLVAMLFRYAVKNGLEAVTLSENLTQFTDASDISAWAVSAMQWAVGQGLIQGSNGQLRPQANASRAEVATILMRFCELM
-1955 K
+1955 KK

>member
-1 MAISLL
+1 M
-7 PSAALA
+7 
-13 TDGTGST
+13 
-20 ETGTDGTA
+20 
-28 VGTTTETRETRFV
+28 
-41 CGGCVIEFSENG
+41 
-53 TAPETYTA
+53 
-61 TVRALTSEEAENN
+61 
-74 SVADDKIG
+74 
-82 KLSTGNSWDG
+82 
-92 NGDWASAGE
+92 
-101 NRNVAPY
+101 
-108 WATYKDVTTK
+108 KD
-118 VVIKNGVTSLG
+118 
-129 GAAFTRF
+129 
-136 DKVTSLEWDGTPT
+136 
-149 VTEINNNFLMCSSID
+149 
-164 HLVIPASV
+164 
-172 SSIGGYAFG
+172 
-181 PYGGFGSA
+181 
-189 PSTVSLGN
+189 
-197 PAATLGDKAFA
+197 
-208 YYDTEKVL
+208 
-216 IEVTT
+216 
-221 DSDISNLLAYAETNG
+221 
-236 YRVKNL
+236 
-242 ADFADGTENGI
+242 
-253 SWTYTSGL
+253 
-261 LSLSGSGAMNNY
+261 Y

-281 NAYMDR
+281 SAHMGR
-287 ITTVNI
+287 IATVSI
-293 ADGITSIGANAFNG
+293 ADGITSIGANAFKG
-307 AVSLNSIRFPQS
+307 AANLKSIRFPQS
-319 VTSIGDSAFEGTGL
+319 VTSIGASAFEGSGL
-333 TGKVRVPATVSAIGN
+333 TGTVRVPATVSTIGS
-348 DAFKGISAA
+348 DAFKGTNAT
-357 VYIYN
+357 VHIYN
-362 GIWNNDGQ
+362 GIWNNDGKS
-370 TDLID
+370 DLID
-375 DTKIGTKKIVHYIYG
+375 DTTIGAQQVVHYIYG

-431 GYHYTEVAPG
+431 GYHYVEVAPE

-446 NDDMS
+446 NDDKS
-451 IVSPLYIKSTSV
+451 KVSPLYIKSTTV
-463 WPHSGDVNPRVK
+463 WPHSSDVNPLVK
-475 KVVIGD
+475 KVVISD
-481 NVVSLSTGLF
+481 NVVSLATGLF
-491 AYCSN
+491 AYCEN
-496 LTELEIPGQHLT
+496 LTELEIPGKHLT

-547 LSITLDC
+547 LSITLNC
-554 EKTQIKFNGKTE
+554 EKTQIKFNGKTT
-566 ETENEPFS
+566 ETADDPFS
-574 KLVFSSAD
+574 KLIFSSSD

-595 STNAQAYANSVGYTF
+595 STNAPAYADSVGYTF
-610 VDLDATGAQIGST
+610 VDLDATGGRIGLT
-623 NTHWSIKNNDTLLIY
+623 NTYWSIKNNDTLLIY
-638 GNGTTGDF
+638 GNGSTGDF
-646 TADAAKPWDGVD
+646 EADTAKPWAGVS
-658 GITKIEVAA
+658 GITKIEVSH
-667 GVTTVGK
+667 GVKTVGK
-674 YLFSGMNTVTD
+674 YLFSGMNKVTD
-685 VSINNGVETISDY
+685 VSINNGVETISGY
-698 AFYDLPALKS
+698 AFYDLTSLKS
-708 VALPSSVSSVGEYA
+708 VALPSSVSSVGECA

-768 KDGSYQS
+768 KGGSYQS
-775 NVVYKLDAYGTLTL
+775 NVVYKLDADGTLTL

-819 SEGITTIGSGAFAYC
+819 SEGITAIGSGAFAYC
-834 KNIESVELPTS
+834 KNIESVKLPTS

-953 NLTANNLKYELY
+953 DLAENNLKYELY

-974 DPEKGATI
+974 DPEKEATI

-1021 ELPMTLRTICS
+1021 ELPMTLRTIRS
-1032 NAFAVTAANDTEL
+1032 SAFAVTAANDTEL
-1045 TVTIPKSVTDL
+1045 TVTIPKSVTAL
-1056 AGNAFGNRSN
+1056 AGDAFANRSN

-1075 DGANFSAFGVTK
+1075 AGAVFSASGVTK

-1131 EIGLMASGGKALA
+1131 EIGLMAHGGKVLA
-1144 WHATNAFTN
+1144 WHATNASKN
-1153 EAKYS
+1153 NAKYT

-1179 ALAYDEWD
+1179 ALAYTEWD

-1192 PYGEETTSG
+1192 PYGVETTTG
-1201 TAGNNQ
+1201 IAGNNE
-1207 GVYAFDEDRFG
+1207 GDYAFDDTHFG

-1242 YMHLS
+1242 YMHLT
-1247 EHNTTNYADALTN
+1247 EHGLENYADALTN
-1260 TNNTYVDRA
+1260 TAKVYNDRA
-1269 SMAQTVMNYY
+1269 SMAQTVMTYH

-1311 ATSSSA
+1311 ATSSE

-1388 AAIQTPYHLTTISG
+1388 AAIQTPYQLTTISG
-1402 YETDPIV
+1402 YETDPIG

-1418 YEESAWASE
+1418 YEDSAWASE
-1427 AAFKAAVETKIAD
+1427 AAFKAAVEAKIAD

-1458 ELRYGYSTATAEITY
+1458 TLRYGYSTAEATLYTPAGVV
-1473 SPDAVAAQ
+1473 DD
-1481 WTAYIEST
+1481 WTAYIVST
-1489 KLGSTTVPGSDKKY
+1489 KLGSTKVPGSDMKY
-1503 SEAPDIQKAMT
+1503 SEAPDIQKAMA

-1521 AATTADA
+1521 AAKTEEA
-1528 AAKALKDSKAALLNA
+1528 ANAALETAKTNLLTA
-1543 VKDYVK
+1543 VKTYVK
-1549 FLADT
+1549 SLLDT
-1554 VYNNGEATVIGDK
+1554 VYNSGNATILGDTAYKLSKEAYDKASNGINTAT
-1567 SYTVSETDY
+1567 TE
-1576 SKAVTA
+1576 
-1582 INEATDVAGVLSA
+1582 AGVLNAYNEALSA
-1595 YDTMLT
+1595 QTSKQHPTLT
-1601 KQVTKTIP
+1601 KTESKAATCTEAGNKAYWTCSGCGKYFSDENGTTEIEKNSWVTPVTKHDWSNLDGICKVCKTPCTETHQPGTTCPVCHKYTSYPYVPGAP
-1609 TVTITANKAT
+1609 TYPAT
-1619 MTGSGTVKLTVN
+1619 
-1631 APAGVKVEVTCDD
+1631 APA
-1644 ASITV
+1644 A
-1649 KDNGDGTFSAYLPN
+1649 
-1663 ATKDYTFTLNTE
+1663 
-1675 ENGNYTAA
+1675 
-1683 TASCP
+1683 
-1688 VSVTRH
+1688 
-1694 VSAPSSGNTVSVP
+1694 
-1707 STPNGTVTVSPSTA
+1707 PNGTVTVSPANA
-1721 SKGETVTITTKP
+1721 SKGANVTVTVKP
-1733 SEGYELGSIEVLD
+1733 NEGYELGSLAVKDASGNL
-1746 KNGDSL
+1746 L
-1752 KLKDLGNGKYSFV
+1752 PLTDLGNGKFGFV
-1765 MPDGKVS
+1765 MPASKVS
-1772 VEAEFVKTAATSF
+1772 VEANFVKSAVSTGF
-1785 ADVPANAYFADA
+1785 ADVPANAFFADA
-1797 VKWAVDKGITNGL
+1797 VKWAVDKGVTNGL
-1810 SDTMFGPYESCTRAQ
+1810 TDTMFGPYEPCTRGQ
-1825 IVTFLWR
+1825 IITFLWR

-1837 EPKTASSFT
+1837 EPKTAVSFA
-1846 DVPASAY
+1846 DVPAGSY

-1860 AVENGIT
+1860 AIENGIT
-1867 NGMTE
+1867 NGVTE
-1872 TTFAPNA
+1872 TEFAPDA
-1879 TCTRGQSVTFL
+1879 TCTRGQGVTFL

-1896 TASGSTNFTD
+1896 SAGATSSFVD
-1906 VKSDAF
+1906 VPANAF
-1912 YADAINWAVAN
+1912 YADAVGWAVSGK
-1923 NVTNGTSNTTF
+1923 VTDGTSNTTF
-1934 SPNADCT
+1934 SPDDNCT
-1941 RAEIVTFLYRAYQG
+1941 RGQIVTFLYRAYQG

>member
-1 MAISLL
+1 M
-7 PSAALA
+7 
-13 TDGTGST
+13 
-20 ETGTDGTA
+20 
-28 VGTTTETRETRFV
+28 
-41 CGGCVIEFSENG
+41 
-53 TAPETYTA
+53 
-61 TVRALTSEEAENN
+61 
-74 SVADDKIG
+74 
-82 KLSTGNSWDG
+82 
-92 NGDWASAGE
+92 
-101 NRNVAPY
+101 
-108 WATYKDVTTK
+108 
-118 VVIKNGVTSLG
+118 
-129 GAAFTRF
+129 
-136 DKVTSLEWDGTPT
+136 
-149 VTEINNNFLMCSSID
+149 
-164 HLVIPASV
+164 
-172 SSIGGYAFG
+172 
-181 PYGGFGSA
+181 
-189 PSTVSLGN
+189 
-197 PAATLGDKAFA
+197 
-208 YYDTEKVL
+208 
-216 IEVTT
+216 
-221 DSDISNLLAYAETNG
+221 
-236 YRVKNL
+236 
-242 ADFADGTENGI
+242 
-253 SWTYTSGL
+253 
-261 LSLSGSGAMNNY
+261 
-273 SAEAPAPW
+273 
-281 NAYMDR
+281 
-287 ITTVNI
+287 
-293 ADGITSIGANAFNG
+293 
-307 AVSLNSIRFPQS
+307 
-319 VTSIGDSAFEGTGL
+319 
-333 TGKVRVPATVSAIGN
+333 RVPATVSAIGS
-348 DAFKGISAA
+348 DAFKGTSAA

-362 GIWNNDGQ
+362 GIWNNDGH
-370 TDLID
+370 TNLID
-375 DTKIGTKKIVHYIYG
+375 DTKIGTTKFVHYIYG

-431 GYHYTEVAPG
+431 GYHYDEVAPE
-441 NDQNK
+441 NDPNK
-446 NDDMS
+446 NNDKS
-451 IVSPLYIKSTSV
+451 KVSPLYIKSTSV
-463 WPHSGDVNPRVK
+463 WPHSSDVNPLVK

-491 AYCSN
+491 AYCKN
-496 LTELEIPGQHLT
+496 LTELEIRGQHLT

-547 LSITLDC
+547 LSITLNC

-566 ETENEPFS
+566 ETADEPFS

-623 NTHWSIKNNDTLLIY
+623 NTYWSIKNGNTLLIY

-646 TADAAKPWDGVD
+646 AANEPKPWADVT

-685 VSINNGVETISDY
+685 VSINNGVEAISGY
-698 AFYDLPALKS
+698 AFYDLTALKS

-722 FALAAKSDEAFA
+722 FALAAESEDAFA
-734 FGVANAKAAI
+734 FGVANADAAI

-751 RNATMDKPKAN
+751 RNATMDRPTAN

-768 KDGSYQS
+768 NDGSYRD
-775 NVVYKLDAYGTLTL
+775 NVVYKLDADGTLTL

-795 GEFTWNGGYQP
+795 GEFAWDGRYQP
-806 WKAFRDQ
+806 WKDFRDQ

-819 SEGITTIGSGAFAYC
+819 SEGITAIGSGAFAYC

-865 NFTVPASVTTIGNYA
+865 NFTVPASVPKVGSYA
-880 FGYYQENT
+880 FGYYQENA

-902 EITKLSFNGN
+902 EITKSSFNGN

-925 NGGNACTVKTQAA
+925 NNGENCTVKTQAA
-938 AFGYK
+938 EFGYK

-953 NLTANNLKYELY
+953 DLTANNLKYELY

-974 DPEKGATI
+974 DPEKEATI
-982 PSVQPWAEKA
+982 PSEQPWADADKA

-1000 GSGVREIPA
+1000 GSGVRKIPA

-1032 NAFAVTAANDTEL
+1032 SAFAVTAANDTEL
-1045 TVTIPKSVTDL
+1045 TVTIPKSVTAL
-1056 AGNAFGNRSN
+1056 AGNAFDNRSN

-1075 DGANFSAFGVTK
+1075 DGADFSASGVTK

-1111 SMISQSYKIFKSL
+1111 SKISQSYKIFKSL
-1124 MGNDVEL
+1124 MGDDVEL
-1131 EIGLMASGGKALA
+1131 EIGLMASGGKVLA
-1144 WHATNAFTN
+1144 WHATNASEN
-1153 EAKYS
+1153 KAEYV
-1158 LRLAGEDGKWTTDRS
+1158 LRLAGEDGAWTTDGS
-1173 VSTIKD
+1173 VRTIKD

-1192 PYGEETTSG
+1192 PYGVETTNG
-1201 TAGNNQ
+1201 TAGNNKDQ
-1207 GVYAFDEDRFG
+1207 YAFDEVHFG
-1218 KLEQSIPYFLDLTET
+1218 RLDQSIPYFLDLTET

-1242 YMHLS
+1242 YMHLT
-1247 EHNTTNYADALTN
+1247 EHGLTNYADALTD
-1260 TNNTYVDRA
+1260 TNVVKVYNDRA
-1269 SMAQTVMNYY
+1269 SMAQTVMTYN

-1284 SKRLAGVVPVGTA
+1284 SKHLAGVVPVGTA

-1311 ATSSSA
+1311 ATSSSE

-1378 YEEIARKAVA
+1378 YEEIARKAVT
-1388 AAIQTPYHLTTISG
+1388 AAINTPYQLTTISG
-1402 YETDPIV
+1402 YETDLIG

-1418 YEESAWASE
+1418 YEDSAWASE

-1446 ESVAFSDGTATV
+1446 ESVDFSGGTATV

-1489 KLGSTTVPGSDKKY
+1489 KLGSTTVPGSNMTY
-1503 SEAPDIQKAMT
+1503 SQAPDIQKAMT

-1521 AATTADA
+1521 AAKTETEANA
-1528 AAKALKDSKAALLNA
+1528 ALTAAKANLLTA
-1543 VKDYVK
+1543 VQNYVK
-1549 FLADT
+1549 FLLDK
-1554 VYNNGEATVIGDK
+1554 VYNSGKATILGDVAYTLPKEAYTKASGDIDAATTEADVLNAYDTALKAQTSKQHPILKKTEAKAATYTETGNHEYYTCETCGKVFKDAAGTQETTVEAETIAKLTRPSSGGSSSSDR
-1567 SYTVSETDY
+1567 SY
-1576 SKAVTA
+1576 AVTA
-1582 INEATDVAGVLSA
+1582 PSA
-1595 YDTMLT
+1595 
-1601 KQVTKTIP
+1601 K
-1609 TVTITANKAT
+1609 
-1619 MTGSGTVKLTVN
+1619 
-1631 APAGVKVEVTCDD
+1631 
-1644 ASITV
+1644 
-1649 KDNGDGTFSAYLPN
+1649 NGD
-1663 ATKDYTFTLNTE
+1663 
-1675 ENGNYTAA
+1675 
-1683 TASCP
+1683 
-1688 VSVTRH
+1688 
-1694 VSAPSSGNTVSVP
+1694 
-1707 STPNGTVTVSPSTA
+1707 VTVSPKNA
-1721 SKGETVTITTKP
+1721 SKGDRVTITVTPDK
-1733 SEGYELGSIEVLD
+1733 GYEL
-1746 KNGDSL
+1746 DSL
-1752 KLKDLGNGKYSFV
+1752 TVKDASGNKLKLTDKGNGKYTFT
-1765 MPDGKVS
+1765 MPGSKVTVS
-1772 VEAEFVKTAATSF
+1772 AEFVEEQAASIF
-1785 ADVPANAYFADA
+1785 ADVPADAYYAKAVEWA
-1797 VKWAVDKGITNGL
+1797 VKKGITNGKANGL
-1810 SDTMFGPYESCTRAQ
+1810 FGSNDPCTRGQ

-1837 EPKTASSFT
+1837 APKGTVK
-1846 DVPASAY
+1846 VPADVLPGSY
-1853 YAKAVAW
+1853 CYDAVAW
-1860 AVENGIT
+1860 ALENGIT
-1867 NGMTE
+1867 NGLADG
-1872 TTFAPNA
+1872 TFGVNN

-1890 YRALKG
+1890 YRAMG
-1896 TASGSTNFTD
+1896 TAPTTVNGFTD
-1906 VKSDAF
+1906 VESNAF
-1912 YADAINWAVAN
+1912 CAEAVAWAVEN
-1923 NVTNGTSNTTF
+1923 GVTNGTSASTF
-1934 SPNADCT
+1934 SPSNGCT
-1941 RAEIVTFLYRAYQG
+1941 RAQIVTFLFRAYN

>member
-1 MAISLL
+1 M
-7 PSAALA
+7 
-13 TDGTGST
+13 
-20 ETGTDGTA
+20 
-28 VGTTTETRETRFV
+28 
-41 CGGCVIEFSENG
+41 
-53 TAPETYTA
+53 
-61 TVRALTSEEAENN
+61 
-74 SVADDKIG
+74 
-82 KLSTGNSWDG
+82 
-92 NGDWASAGE
+92 
-101 NRNVAPY
+101 
-108 WATYKDVTTK
+108 
-118 VVIKNGVTSLG
+118 
-129 GAAFTRF
+129 
-136 DKVTSLEWDGTPT
+136 
-149 VTEINNNFLMCSSID
+149 
-164 HLVIPASV
+164 
-172 SSIGGYAFG
+172 
-181 PYGGFGSA
+181 
-189 PSTVSLGN
+189 
-197 PAATLGDKAFA
+197 
-208 YYDTEKVL
+208 
-216 IEVTT
+216 
-221 DSDISNLLAYAETNG
+221 
-236 YRVKNL
+236 
-242 ADFADGTENGI
+242 
-253 SWTYTSGL
+253 
-261 LSLSGSGAMNNY
+261 
-273 SAEAPAPW
+273 
-281 NAYMDR
+281 
-287 ITTVNI
+287 
-293 ADGITSIGANAFNG
+293 
-307 AVSLNSIRFPQS
+307 
-319 VTSIGDSAFEGTGL
+319 
-333 TGKVRVPATVSAIGN
+333 RVPATVSAIGS
-348 DAFKGISAA
+348 DAFKGTSAA

-362 GIWNNDGQ
+362 GIWNNDGH
-370 TDLID
+370 TNLID
-375 DTKIGTKKIVHYIYG
+375 DTKIGTTKFVHYIYG

-431 GYHYTEVAPG
+431 GYHYDEVAPE
-441 NDQNK
+441 NDPNK
-446 NDDMS
+446 NNDKS
-451 IVSPLYIKSTSV
+451 KVSPLYIKSTSV
-463 WPHSGDVNPRVK
+463 WPHSSDVNPLVK

-491 AYCSN
+491 AYCKN
-496 LTELEIPGQHLT
+496 LTELEIRGQHLT

-547 LSITLDC
+547 LSITLNC

-566 ETENEPFS
+566 ETADEPFS

-623 NTHWSIKNNDTLLIY
+623 NTYWSIKNGNTLLIY

-646 TADAAKPWDGVD
+646 AANEPKPWADVT

-685 VSINNGVETISDY
+685 VSINNGVEAISGY
-698 AFYDLPALKS
+698 AFYDLTALKS

-722 FALAAKSDEAFA
+722 FALAAESEDAFA
-734 FGVANAKAAI
+734 FGVANADAAI

-751 RNATMDKPKAN
+751 RNATMDRPTAN

-768 KDGSYQS
+768 NDGSYRD
-775 NVVYKLDAYGTLTL
+775 NVVYKLDADGTLTL

-795 GEFTWNGGYQP
+795 GEFAWDGRYQP
-806 WKAFRDQ
+806 WKDFRDQ

-819 SEGITTIGSGAFAYC
+819 SEGITAIGSGAFAYC

-865 NFTVPASVTTIGNYA
+865 NFTVPASVTKVGSYA
-880 FGYYQENT
+880 FGYYQENA

-902 EITKLSFNGN
+902 EITKSSFNGN

-925 NGGNACTVKTQAA
+925 NNGENCTVKTQAA
-938 AFGYK
+938 EFGYK

-953 NLTANNLKYELY
+953 DLTANNLKYELY

-974 DPEKGATI
+974 DPEKEATI
-982 PSVQPWAEKA
+982 PSEQPWADADKA

-1000 GSGVREIPA
+1000 GSGVRKIPA

-1032 NAFAVTAANDTEL
+1032 SAFAVTAANDTEL
-1045 TVTIPKSVTDL
+1045 TVTIPKSVTAL
-1056 AGNAFGNRSN
+1056 AGNAFDNRSN

-1075 DGANFSAFGVTK
+1075 DGADFSASGVTK

-1111 SMISQSYKIFKSL
+1111 SKISQSYKIFKSL
-1124 MGNDVEL
+1124 MGDDVEL
-1131 EIGLMASGGKALA
+1131 EIGLMASGGKVLA
-1144 WHATNAFTN
+1144 WHATNASEN
-1153 EAKYS
+1153 KAEYV
-1158 LRLAGEDGKWTTDRS
+1158 LRLAGEDGAWTTDGS
-1173 VSTIKD
+1173 VRTIKD

-1192 PYGEETTSG
+1192 PYGVETTNG
-1201 TAGNNQ
+1201 TAGNNKDQ
-1207 GVYAFDEDRFG
+1207 YAFDEVHFG
-1218 KLEQSIPYFLDLTET
+1218 RLDQSIPYFLDLTET

-1242 YMHLS
+1242 YMHLT
-1247 EHNTTNYADALTN
+1247 EHGLTNYADALTD
-1260 TNNTYVDRA
+1260 TNVVKVYNDRA
-1269 SMAQTVMNYY
+1269 SMAQTVMTYN

-1284 SKRLAGVVPVGTA
+1284 SKHLAGVVPVGTA

-1311 ATSSSA
+1311 ATSSSE

-1378 YEEIARKAVA
+1378 YEEIARKAVT
-1388 AAIQTPYHLTTISG
+1388 AAINTPYQLTTISG
-1402 YETDPIV
+1402 YETDLIG

-1418 YEESAWASE
+1418 YEDSAWASE

-1446 ESVAFSDGTATV
+1446 ESVDFSGGTATV

-1489 KLGSTTVPGSDKKY
+1489 KLGSTTVPGSNMTY
-1503 SEAPDIQKAMT
+1503 SQAPDIQKAMT

-1521 AATTADA
+1521 AAKTETEANA
-1528 AAKALKDSKAALLNA
+1528 ALTAAKANLLTA
-1543 VKDYVK
+1543 VQNYVK
-1549 FLADT
+1549 FLLDK
-1554 VYNNGEATVIGDK
+1554 VYNSGKATILGDVAYTLPKEAYTKASGDIDAATTEADVLNAYDTALKAQTSKQHPILKKTEAKAATYTETGNHEYYTCETCGKVFKDAAGTQETTVEAETIAKLTRPSSGGSSSSDR
-1567 SYTVSETDY
+1567 SY
-1576 SKAVTA
+1576 AVTA
-1582 INEATDVAGVLSA
+1582 PSA
-1595 YDTMLT
+1595 
-1601 KQVTKTIP
+1601 K
-1609 TVTITANKAT
+1609 
-1619 MTGSGTVKLTVN
+1619 
-1631 APAGVKVEVTCDD
+1631 
-1644 ASITV
+1644 
-1649 KDNGDGTFSAYLPN
+1649 NGD
-1663 ATKDYTFTLNTE
+1663 
-1675 ENGNYTAA
+1675 
-1683 TASCP
+1683 
-1688 VSVTRH
+1688 
-1694 VSAPSSGNTVSVP
+1694 
-1707 STPNGTVTVSPSTA
+1707 VTVSPKNA
-1721 SKGETVTITTKP
+1721 SKGDRVTITVTPDK
-1733 SEGYELGSIEVLD
+1733 GYEL
-1746 KNGDSL
+1746 DSL
-1752 KLKDLGNGKYSFV
+1752 TVKDASGNKLKLTDKGNGKYTFT
-1765 MPDGKVS
+1765 MPGSKVTVS
-1772 VEAEFVKTAATSF
+1772 AEFVEEQAASIF
-1785 ADVPANAYFADA
+1785 ADVPADAYYAKAVEWA
-1797 VKWAVDKGITNGL
+1797 VKKGITNGKANGL
-1810 SDTMFGPYESCTRAQ
+1810 FGSNDPCTRGQ

-1837 EPKTASSFT
+1837 APKGTVK
-1846 DVPASAY
+1846 VPADVLPGSY
-1853 YAKAVAW
+1853 CYDAVAW
-1860 AVENGIT
+1860 ALENGIT
-1867 NGMTE
+1867 NGLADG
-1872 TTFAPNA
+1872 TFGVNN

-1890 YRALKG
+1890 YRAMG
-1896 TASGSTNFTD
+1896 TAPTTVNGFTD
-1906 VKSDAF
+1906 VESNAF
-1912 YADAINWAVAN
+1912 CAEAVAWAVEN
-1923 NVTNGTSNTTF
+1923 GVTNGTSASTF
-1934 SPNADCT
+1934 SPSNGCT
-1941 RAEIVTFLYRAYQG
+1941 RAQIVTFLFRAYN

>member
-1 MAISLL
+1 MKKKFLSLLLCFCMAISLL

-13 TDGTGST
+13 ADGTGSA
-20 ETGTDGTA
+20 EPAAPGTA
-28 VGTTTETRETRFV
+28 GTAEGTTTETSFV

-53 TAPETYTA
+53 ADPKTYTA
-61 TVRALTSEEAENN
+61 TVRALTSEEATEN
-74 SVADDKIG
+74 SVANDKIG

-101 NRNVAPY
+101 NKNVAPY

-118 VVIKNGVTSLG
+118 VVIKSGVISLG

-136 DKVTSLEWDGTPT
+136 DKVTSLVWEGDPT
-149 VTEINNNFLMCSSID
+149 VTQIGSNFLMCSSID
-164 HLVIPASV
+164 HLVIPATV
-172 SSIGGYAFG
+172 QSIGGYAFG
-181 PYGGFGSA
+181 PYNGFGSA
-189 PSTVSLGN
+189 PSKVSLGN
-197 PAATLGDKAFA
+197 PAATLGEKAFA
-208 YYDTEKVL
+208 YYDTAKVL
-216 IEVTT
+216 IEVST
-221 DSDISNLLAYAETNG
+221 SDNISKLLAYAETNG

-242 ADFADGTENGI
+242 ADFGEGTENGI
-253 SWTYTSGL
+253 SWIYTSGL
-261 LSLSGSGAMNNY
+261 LSLSGSGAMEDY

-281 NAYMDR
+281 SAHMSK
-287 ITTVNI
+287 IATVSI
-293 ADGITSIGANAFNG
+293 ADGITSIGANAFKG
-307 AVSLNSIRFPQS
+307 AAHLTSIRFPQS
-319 VTSIGDSAFEGTGL
+319 VTSIGASAFEDTGL
-333 TGKVRVPATVSAIGN
+333 TGTVRVPATVSAIGS
-348 DAFKGISAA
+348 DAFKGTSAT

-362 GIWNNDGQ
+362 GIWNNDGH

-375 DTKIGTKKIVHYIYG
+375 DTKIGTTNFVHYIYG

-431 GYHYTEVAPG
+431 GYHYVEVAPE
-441 NDQNK
+441 NDQNVN
-446 NDDMS
+446 NDKS
-451 IVSPLYIKSTSV
+451 KVSPLYIKSTTV
-463 WPHSGDVNPRVK
+463 WPHSIDVNPLVR

-491 AYCSN
+491 AYCKN
-496 LTELEIPGQHLT
+496 LTELEISGNHLT
-508 TIGNN
+508 SIGNN

-547 LSITLDC
+547 LSITLNCQD
-554 EKTQIKFNGKTE
+554 TQIKFNGKTT
-566 ETENEPFS
+566 ETADDPFS

-595 STNAQAYANSVGYTF
+595 STNAPAYANSVGYTF
-610 VDLDATGAQIGST
+610 VDLDATGGQIGST
-623 NTHWSIKNNDTLLIY
+623 NTYWSIKNGNTLLIY

-646 TADAAKPWDGVD
+646 TADAAKPWASVT

-667 GVTTVGK
+667 GVKTVGK
-674 YLFSGMNTVTD
+674 YLFSGMSAVTD

-698 AFYDLPALKS
+698 AFYDLTALKS

-722 FALAAKSDEAFA
+722 FALATESKEAFA
-734 FGVANAKAAI
+734 FGVANANATI

-751 RNATMDKPKAN
+751 RNATMDKPTAN

-768 KDGSYQS
+768 NNGSYQG
-775 NVVYKLDAYGTLTL
+775 NVVYKLDADGTLTL

-795 GEFTWNGGYQP
+795 GEFVWDGRYQP
-806 WKAFRDQ
+806 WKDFRDQ

-819 SEGITTIGSGAFAYC
+819 SEGITAIGSGAFAYC

-865 NFTVPASVTTIGNYA
+865 NFTVPASVTKVGAYA

-888 DAKLSGITLGNPNT
+888 DAKLSGITLGNPDT
-902 EITKLSFNGN
+902 EITERSFNGN
-912 SNTPNSTVTIYVR
+912 SNISNSTVTIYVR
-925 NGGNACTVKTQAA
+925 HSGEDCAVKTQAA
-938 AFGYK
+938 QFGYK
-943 YIDLDVYYSA
+943 YIDLDVYYTA
-953 NLTANNLKYELY
+953 DLAANNLKYELY

-974 DPEKGATI
+974 DPEKEATL

-1009 NAFKDYTALKEI
+1009 DAFKDYTALKEI

-1032 NAFAVTAANDTEL
+1032 SAFAVTAANDTEL
-1045 TVTIPKSVTDL
+1045 TVTIPKSVTAL
-1056 AGNAFGNRSN
+1056 AGNAFAMRSN

-1075 DGANFSAFGVTK
+1075 AGADFSASGVTK

-1111 SMISQSYKIFKSL
+1111 SKISQSYKIFKSL
-1124 MGNDVEL
+1124 MGDDVEL
-1131 EIGLMASGGKALA
+1131 EIGLMASGGKVLA
-1144 WHATNAFTN
+1144 WHATNASEN
-1153 EAKYS
+1153 KAEYV
-1158 LRLAGEDGKWTTDRS
+1158 LRLAGEDGAWTTDGS
-1173 VSTIKD
+1173 VRTIKD

-1192 PYGEETTSG
+1192 PYGVETTNG
-1201 TAGNNQ
+1201 TAGNNKDQ
-1207 GVYAFDEDRFG
+1207 YAFDEVNFG
-1218 KLEQSIPYFLDLTET
+1218 RLDQSIPYFLDLTET

-1247 EHNTTNYADALTN
+1247 EHNTTNYADALAN
-1260 TNNTYVDRA
+1260 TNSTYVARA
-1269 SMAQTVMNYY
+1269 SVAQTVMTYH

-1284 SKRLAGVVPVGTA
+1284 SKHLAGVVPVGTA

-1378 YEEIARKAVA
+1378 YEEIAREAVT
-1388 AAIQTPYHLTTISG
+1388 AAINTPYELTTISG
-1402 YETDPIV
+1402 YETDPIG

-1418 YEESAWASE
+1418 YEDSAWASE
-1427 AAFKAAVETKIAD
+1427 AAFKAAVEAKIAD

-1458 ELRYGYSTATAEITY
+1458 TLRYGYSEATATIYTP
-1473 SPDAVAAQ
+1473 SDAAAQ
-1481 WTAYIEST
+1481 WDAYIKST
-1489 KLGSTTVPGSDKKY
+1489 NLGTTTVPGSDMKY
-1503 SEAPDIQKAMT
+1503 SEAQDIQKAMA

-1521 AATTADA
+1521 AAKNEEA
-1528 AAKALKDSKAALLNA
+1528 ATKALEDSKTALLNA
-1543 VKDYVK
+1543 VKGYVK

-1554 VYNNGEATVIGDK
+1554 VYNNGEVTVIGDK
-1567 SYTVSETDY
+1567 SYTVSESDY
-1576 SKAVTA
+1576 STAVTA
-1582 INEATDVAGVLSA
+1582 INGAENVADVLSA
-1595 YDTMLT
+1595 YDTMLS
-1601 KQVTKTIP
+1601 KQTSKDHPTLTKTES
-1609 TVTITANKAT
+1609 KA
-1619 MTGSGTVKLTVN
+1619 
-1631 APAGVKVEVTCDD
+1631 
-1644 ASITV
+1644 
-1649 KDNGDGTFSAYLPN
+1649 
-1663 ATKDYTFTLNTE
+1663 
-1675 ENGNYTAA
+1675 
-1683 TASCP
+1683 
-1688 VSVTRH
+1688 
-1694 VSAPSSGNTVSVP
+1694 
-1707 STPNGTVTVSPSTA
+1707 
-1721 SKGETVTITTKP
+1721 
-1733 SEGYELGSIEVLD
+1733 
-1746 KNGDSL
+1746 
-1752 KLKDLGNGKYSFV
+1752 
-1765 MPDGKVS
+1765 
-1772 VEAEFVKTAATSF
+1772 
-1785 ADVPANAYFADA
+1785 
-1797 VKWAVDKGITNGL
+1797 
-1810 SDTMFGPYESCTRAQ
+1810 
-1825 IVTFLWR
+1825 
-1832 AAGSP
+1832 
-1837 EPKTASSFT
+1837 
-1846 DVPASAY
+1846 
-1853 YAKAVAW
+1853 
-1860 AVENGIT
+1860 
-1867 NGMTE
+1867 
-1872 TTFAPNA
+1872 A
-1879 TCTRGQSVTFL
+1879 TCTEAGNNAYWTCSGCGKYFSDEDGTNEIEKNSWVIPAPGHDWSNEDGVCKVCHTKCSEAHTAGTKCPVCGKYTPAPTPVIPVTPSKPAKPSFNPDAGKTKFVDVSDNAWYASAVDYAVDRGL
-1890 YRALKG
+1890 M
-1896 TASGSTNFTD
+1896 
-1906 VKSDAF
+1906 
-1912 YADAINWAVAN
+1912 
-1923 NVTNGTSNTTF
+1923 NGTGEDKF
-1934 SPNADCT
+1934 SPNADT
-1941 RAEIVTFLYRAYQG
+1941 TRGMIVTILARLSGQSTVGTPWYAAGQRWAMEYEISDGTNMTGAITREQLVTMLFRYAVKNGLEAVTLSENLTQFTDASDISAWAVSAMQWAVGQGLIQGSNGQLHPQANASRAEVAMILMRFCELM
-1955 K
+1955 KK

>member
-1 MAISLL
+1 M
-7 PSAALA
+7 
-13 TDGTGST
+13 
-20 ETGTDGTA
+20 
-28 VGTTTETRETRFV
+28 
-41 CGGCVIEFSENG
+41 
-53 TAPETYTA
+53 
-61 TVRALTSEEAENN
+61 
-74 SVADDKIG
+74 
-82 KLSTGNSWDG
+82 
-92 NGDWASAGE
+92 
-101 NRNVAPY
+101 
-108 WATYKDVTTK
+108 
-118 VVIKNGVTSLG
+118 
-129 GAAFTRF
+129 
-136 DKVTSLEWDGTPT
+136 
-149 VTEINNNFLMCSSID
+149 
-164 HLVIPASV
+164 
-172 SSIGGYAFG
+172 
-181 PYGGFGSA
+181 
-189 PSTVSLGN
+189 
-197 PAATLGDKAFA
+197 
-208 YYDTEKVL
+208 
-216 IEVTT
+216 
-221 DSDISNLLAYAETNG
+221 
-236 YRVKNL
+236 
-242 ADFADGTENGI
+242 
-253 SWTYTSGL
+253 
-261 LSLSGSGAMNNY
+261 
-273 SAEAPAPW
+273 
-281 NAYMDR
+281 
-287 ITTVNI
+287 
-293 ADGITSIGANAFNG
+293 
-307 AVSLNSIRFPQS
+307 
-319 VTSIGDSAFEGTGL
+319 
-333 TGKVRVPATVSAIGN
+333 RVPATVSAIGS
-348 DAFKGISAA
+348 DAFKGTSAA

-362 GIWNNDGQ
+362 GIWNNDGH
-370 TDLID
+370 TNLID
-375 DTKIGTKKIVHYIYG
+375 DTKIGTTKFVHYIYG

-431 GYHYTEVAPG
+431 GYHYDEVAPE
-441 NDQNK
+441 NDPNK
-446 NDDMS
+446 NNDKS
-451 IVSPLYIKSTSV
+451 KVSPLYIKSTSV
-463 WPHSGDVNPRVK
+463 WPHSSDVNPLVK

-491 AYCSN
+491 AYCKN
-496 LTELEIPGQHLT
+496 LTELEIRGQHLT

-547 LSITLDC
+547 LSITLNC

-566 ETENEPFS
+566 ETADEPFS

-610 VDLDATGAQIGST
+610 VDLDAKGAQIGST
-623 NTHWSIKNNDTLLIY
+623 NTYWSIKNGNTLLIY

-646 TADAAKPWDGVD
+646 TADEAKPWAKET

-685 VSINNGVETISDY
+685 VSINNGVEAISGY
-698 AFYDLPALKS
+698 AFYDLTALKS

-722 FALAAKSDEAFA
+722 FALAAESEDAFA
-734 FGVANAKAAI
+734 FGVANADAAI

-751 RNATMDKPKAN
+751 RNATMDRPTAN

-768 KDGSYQS
+768 NDGSYRD
-775 NVVYKLDAYGTLTL
+775 NVVYKLDADGTLTL

-795 GEFTWNGGYQP
+795 GEFAWDGRYQP
-806 WKAFRDQ
+806 WKDFRDQ

-819 SEGITTIGSGAFAYC
+819 SEGITAIGSGAFAYC

-865 NFTVPASVTTIGNYA
+865 NFTVPASVTKVGSYA
-880 FGYYQENT
+880 FGYYQENA

-902 EITKLSFNGN
+902 EITKSSFNGN

-925 NGGNACTVKTQAA
+925 NNGENCTVKTQAA
-938 AFGYK
+938 EFGYK

-953 NLTANNLKYELY
+953 DLTANNLKYELY

-974 DPEKGATI
+974 DPEKEATI
-982 PSVQPWAEKA
+982 PSEQPWADADKA

-1000 GSGVREIPA
+1000 GSGVRKIPA

-1032 NAFAVTAANDTEL
+1032 SAFAVTAANDTEL

-1056 AGNAFGNRSN
+1056 AGNAFDNRSN

-1075 DGANFSAFGVTK
+1075 DGADFSASGVTK

-1111 SMISQSYKIFKSL
+1111 SKISQSYKIFKSL
-1124 MGNDVEL
+1124 MGDDVEL
-1131 EIGLMASGGKALA
+1131 EIGLMASGGKVLA
-1144 WHATNAFTN
+1144 WHATNASEN
-1153 EAKYS
+1153 KAEYV
-1158 LRLAGEDGKWTTDRS
+1158 LRLAGEDGAWTTDGS
-1173 VSTIKD
+1173 VRTIKD

-1192 PYGEETTSG
+1192 PYGVETTNG
-1201 TAGNNQ
+1201 TAGNNKDQ
-1207 GVYAFDEDRFG
+1207 YAFDEVHFG
-1218 KLEQSIPYFLDLTET
+1218 RLDQSIPYFLDLTET

-1242 YMHLS
+1242 YMHLT
-1247 EHNTTNYADALTN
+1247 EHGLTNYADALTD
-1260 TNNTYVDRA
+1260 TNVVKVYNDRA
-1269 SMAQTVMNYY
+1269 SMAQTVMTYN

-1284 SKRLAGVVPVGTA
+1284 SKHLAGVVPVGTA

-1311 ATSSSA
+1311 ATSSSE

-1378 YEEIARKAVA
+1378 YEEIARKAVT
-1388 AAIQTPYHLTTISG
+1388 AAINTPYQLTTISG
-1402 YETDPIV
+1402 YETDLIG

-1418 YEESAWASE
+1418 YEDSAWASE

-1446 ESVAFSDGTATV
+1446 ESVDFSGGTATV

-1489 KLGSTTVPGSDKKY
+1489 KLGSTTVPGSNMTY
-1503 SEAPDIQKAMT
+1503 SQAPDIQKAMT

-1521 AATTADA
+1521 AAKTETEANA
-1528 AAKALKDSKAALLNA
+1528 ALTAAKANLLTA
-1543 VKDYVK
+1543 VQNYVK
-1549 FLADT
+1549 FLLDK
-1554 VYNNGEATVIGDK
+1554 VYNSGKATILGDVAYTLPKEAYTKASGDIDAATTEADVLNAYDTALKAQTSKQHPILKKTEAKAATYTETGNHEYYTCETCGKVFKDAAGTQETTVEAETIAKLTRPSSGGSSSSDR
-1567 SYTVSETDY
+1567 SY
-1576 SKAVTA
+1576 AVTA
-1582 INEATDVAGVLSA
+1582 PSA
-1595 YDTMLT
+1595 
-1601 KQVTKTIP
+1601 K
-1609 TVTITANKAT
+1609 
-1619 MTGSGTVKLTVN
+1619 
-1631 APAGVKVEVTCDD
+1631 
-1644 ASITV
+1644 
-1649 KDNGDGTFSAYLPN
+1649 NGD
-1663 ATKDYTFTLNTE
+1663 
-1675 ENGNYTAA
+1675 
-1683 TASCP
+1683 
-1688 VSVTRH
+1688 
-1694 VSAPSSGNTVSVP
+1694 
-1707 STPNGTVTVSPSTA
+1707 VTVSPKNA
-1721 SKGETVTITTKP
+1721 SKGDRVTITVTPDK
-1733 SEGYELGSIEVLD
+1733 GYEL
-1746 KNGDSL
+1746 DSL
-1752 KLKDLGNGKYSFV
+1752 TVKDASGNKLKLTDKGNGKYTFT
-1765 MPDGKVS
+1765 MPGSKVTVS
-1772 VEAEFVKTAATSF
+1772 AEFVEEQAASIF
-1785 ADVPANAYFADA
+1785 ADVPADAYYAKAVEWA
-1797 VKWAVDKGITNGL
+1797 VKKGITNGKANGL
-1810 SDTMFGPYESCTRAQ
+1810 FGSNDPCTRGQ

-1837 EPKTASSFT
+1837 APKGTVK
-1846 DVPASAY
+1846 VPADVLPGSY
-1853 YAKAVAW
+1853 CYDAVAW
-1860 AVENGIT
+1860 ALENGIT
-1867 NGMTE
+1867 NGLADG
-1872 TTFAPNA
+1872 TFGVNN

-1890 YRALKG
+1890 YRAMG
-1896 TASGSTNFTD
+1896 TAPTTVNGFTD
-1906 VKSDAF
+1906 VESNAF
-1912 YADAINWAVAN
+1912 CAEAVAWAVEN
-1923 NVTNGTSNTTF
+1923 GVTNGTSASTF
-1934 SPNADCT
+1934 SPSNGCT
-1941 RAEIVTFLYRAYQG
+1941 RAQIVTFLFRAYN

>member
-1 MAISLL
+1 MKKKFLSLLLCFCMAISLL

-13 TDGTGST
+13 TDGTDSAEPAAPST
-20 ETGTDGTA
+20 AGTA
-28 VGTTTETRETRFV
+28 EGTTTETRFV

-53 TAPETYTA
+53 TDPETYTA

-74 SVADDKIG
+74 NVANDKIG

-92 NGDWASAGE
+92 NGDWASAGKNE
-101 NRNVAPY
+101 NVAPY
-108 WATYKDVTTK
+108 WETYKDVTTK

-136 DKVTSLEWDGTPT
+136 DKVTSLEWDGEPT
-149 VTEINNNFLMCSSID
+149 VTQIGSNFLMCSSID
-164 HLVIPASV
+164 VLVIPATV
-172 SSIGGYAFG
+172 QSIGGYAFG

-189 PSTVSLGN
+189 PSKVSLGN
-197 PAATLGDKAFA
+197 PAATLGEKAFA
-208 YYDTEKVL
+208 NDDTAKVL
-216 IEVTT
+216 IEVNTS
-221 DSDISNLLAYAETNG
+221 DDISNLLAYAETNG

-242 ADFADGTENGI
+242 ADFGEGNTENGI

-261 LSLSGSGAMNNY
+261 LSLSGSGAMKDY
-273 SAEAPAPW
+273 SAADPAPW
-281 NAYMDR
+281 SDHMSKIA
-287 ITTVNI
+287 TVSI

-307 AVSLNSIRFPQS
+307 AVNLKSIRFPQS
-319 VTSIGDSAFEGTGL
+319 VTSIGASAFEGTGL
-333 TGKVRVPATVSAIGN
+333 TGTVRVPATVSAIGS
-348 DAFKGISAA
+348 DAFKGTSTA

-362 GIWNNDGQ
+362 GIWNNDGH
-370 TDLID
+370 TNLID
-375 DTKIGTKKIVHYIYG
+375 DTKIGTTKFVHYIYG

-431 GYHYTEVAPG
+431 GYHYDEVAPE
-441 NDQNK
+441 NDPNK
-446 NDDMS
+446 NNDKS
-451 IVSPLYIKSTSV
+451 KVSPLYIKSTSV
-463 WPHSGDVNPRVK
+463 WPHSSDVNPLVK

-491 AYCSN
+491 AYCKN
-496 LTELEIPGQHLT
+496 LTELEIRGQHLT

-547 LSITLDC
+547 LSITLNC

-566 ETENEPFS
+566 ETADEPFS

-623 NTHWSIKNNDTLLIY
+623 NTYWSIKNGNTLLIY

-646 TADAAKPWDGVD
+646 AANEPKPWADVT

-685 VSINNGVETISDY
+685 VSINNGVEAISGY
-698 AFYDLPALKS
+698 AFYDLTALKS

-722 FALAAKSDEAFA
+722 FALAAESEDAFA
-734 FGVANAKAAI
+734 FGVANADAAI

-751 RNATMDKPKAN
+751 RNATMDRPTAN

-768 KDGSYQS
+768 NDGSYRD
-775 NVVYKLDAYGTLTL
+775 NVVYKLDADGTLTL

-795 GEFTWNGGYQP
+795 GEFAWDGRYQP
-806 WKAFRDQ
+806 WKDFRDQ

-819 SEGITTIGSGAFAYC
+819 SEGITAIGSGAFAYC

-865 NFTVPASVTTIGNYA
+865 NFTVPASVTKVGSYA
-880 FGYYQENT
+880 FGYYQENA

-902 EITKLSFNGN
+902 EITKSSFNGN

-925 NGGNACTVKTQAA
+925 NNGENCTVKTQAA
-938 AFGYK
+938 EFGYK

-953 NLTANNLKYELY
+953 DLTANNLKYELY

-974 DPEKGATI
+974 DPEKEATI
-982 PSVQPWAEKA
+982 PSEQPWADADKA

-1000 GSGVREIPA
+1000 GSGVRKIPA

-1032 NAFAVTAANDTEL
+1032 SAFAVTAANDTEL
-1045 TVTIPKSVTDL
+1045 TVTIPKSVTAL
-1056 AGNAFGNRSN
+1056 AGNAFDNRSN

-1075 DGANFSAFGVTK
+1075 DGADFSASGVTK

-1111 SMISQSYKIFKSL
+1111 SKISQSYKIFKSL
-1124 MGNDVEL
+1124 MGDDVEL
-1131 EIGLMASGGKALA
+1131 EIGLMASGGKVLA
-1144 WHATNAFTN
+1144 WHATNASEN
-1153 EAKYS
+1153 KAEYV
-1158 LRLAGEDGKWTTDRS
+1158 LRLAGEDGAWTTDGS
-1173 VSTIKD
+1173 VRTIKD

-1192 PYGEETTSG
+1192 PYGVETTNG
-1201 TAGNNQ
+1201 TAGNNKDQ
-1207 GVYAFDEDRFG
+1207 YAFDEVHFG
-1218 KLEQSIPYFLDLTET
+1218 RLDQSIPYFLDLTET

-1242 YMHLS
+1242 YMHLT
-1247 EHNTTNYADALTN
+1247 EHGLTNYADALTD
-1260 TNNTYVDRA
+1260 TNVVKVYNDRA
-1269 SMAQTVMNYY
+1269 SMAQTVMTYN

-1284 SKRLAGVVPVGTA
+1284 SKHLAGVVPVGTA

-1311 ATSSSA
+1311 ATSSSE

-1378 YEEIARKAVA
+1378 YEEIARKAVT
-1388 AAIQTPYHLTTISG
+1388 AAINTPYQLTTISG
-1402 YETDPIV
+1402 YETDLIG

-1418 YEESAWASE
+1418 YEDSAWASE

-1446 ESVAFSDGTATV
+1446 ESVDFSGGTATV

-1489 KLGSTTVPGSDKKY
+1489 KLGSTTVPGSNMTY
-1503 SEAPDIQKAMT
+1503 SQAPDIQKAMT

-1521 AATTADA
+1521 AAKTETEANA
-1528 AAKALKDSKAALLNA
+1528 ALTAAKANLLTA
-1543 VKDYVK
+1543 VQNYVK
-1549 FLADT
+1549 FLLDK
-1554 VYNNGEATVIGDK
+1554 VYNSGKATILGDVAYTLPKEAYTKASGDIDAATTEADVLNAYDTALKAQTSKQHPILKKTEAKAATYTETGNHEYYTCETCGKVFKDAAGTQETTVEAETIAKLTRPSSGGSSSSDR
-1567 SYTVSETDY
+1567 SY
-1576 SKAVTA
+1576 AVTA
-1582 INEATDVAGVLSA
+1582 PSA
-1595 YDTMLT
+1595 
-1601 KQVTKTIP
+1601 K
-1609 TVTITANKAT
+1609 
-1619 MTGSGTVKLTVN
+1619 
-1631 APAGVKVEVTCDD
+1631 
-1644 ASITV
+1644 
-1649 KDNGDGTFSAYLPN
+1649 NGD
-1663 ATKDYTFTLNTE
+1663 
-1675 ENGNYTAA
+1675 
-1683 TASCP
+1683 
-1688 VSVTRH
+1688 
-1694 VSAPSSGNTVSVP
+1694 
-1707 STPNGTVTVSPSTA
+1707 VTVSPKNA
-1721 SKGETVTITTKP
+1721 SKGDRVTITVTPDK
-1733 SEGYELGSIEVLD
+1733 GYEL
-1746 KNGDSL
+1746 DSL
-1752 KLKDLGNGKYSFV
+1752 TVKDASGNKLKLTDKGNGKYTFT
-1765 MPDGKVS
+1765 MPGSKVTVS
-1772 VEAEFVKTAATSF
+1772 AEFVEEQAASIF
-1785 ADVPANAYFADA
+1785 ADVPADAYYAKAVEWA
-1797 VKWAVDKGITNGL
+1797 VKKGITNGKANGL
-1810 SDTMFGPYESCTRAQ
+1810 FGSNDPCTRGQ

-1837 EPKTASSFT
+1837 APKGTVK
-1846 DVPASAY
+1846 VPADVLPGSY
-1853 YAKAVAW
+1853 CYDAVAW
-1860 AVENGIT
+1860 ALENGIT
-1867 NGMTE
+1867 NGLADG
-1872 TTFAPNA
+1872 TFGVNN

-1890 YRALKG
+1890 YRAMG
-1896 TASGSTNFTD
+1896 TAPTTVNGFTD
-1906 VKSDAF
+1906 VESNAF
-1912 YADAINWAVAN
+1912 CAEAVAWAVEN
-1923 NVTNGTSNTTF
+1923 GVTNGTSASTF
-1934 SPNADCT
+1934 SPSNGCT
-1941 RAEIVTFLYRAYQG
+1941 RAQIVTFLFRAYN

>member
-20 ETGTDGTA
+20 ETAGTA
-28 VGTTTETRETRFV
+28 VGTTTETSFV

-53 TAPETYTA
+53 TDPETYTA
-61 TVRALTSEEAENN
+61 TVRALTPEEATENG
-74 SVADDKIG
+74 VANDKIG

-92 NGDWASAGE
+92 NGDWASAGKNE
-101 NRNVAPY
+101 NVAPY
-108 WATYKDVTTK
+108 WVTYKNVTTK
-118 VVIKNGVTSLG
+118 VVITSGVTSLG

-136 DKVTSLEWDGTPT
+136 DKVTSLEWDGAPT
-149 VTEINNNFLMCSSID
+149 VTQIGSNFLMCSSIKE
-164 HLVIPASV
+164 LTIPATV
-172 SSIGGYAFG
+172 QSIGGYAFG
-181 PYGGFGSA
+181 PYKGFGIA
-189 PSTVSLGN
+189 PSKVSLGN

-208 YYDTEKVL
+208 NDDTAKVL
-216 IEVTT
+216 IEVNTS
-221 DSDISNLLAYAETNG
+221 DDISDLLTYAETNG

-242 ADFADGTENGI
+242 ADFGEGTENGI

-261 LSLSGSGAMNNY
+261 LSLSGSGAMKDY
-273 SAEAPAPW
+273 STEAPAPW
-281 NAYMDR
+281 SDHMSKIA
-287 ITTVNI
+287 TVSI
-293 ADGITSIGANAFNG
+293 ADGITSIGANAFKG
-307 AVSLNSIRFPQS
+307 AVNLTSIRFPQS

-348 DAFKGISAA
+348 DAFKDTGAA

-362 GIWNNDGQ
+362 GIWNHDGQ

-375 DTKIGTKKIVHYIYG
+375 DTKIGTEKIVHYIYG

-405 LGVAADGTAYV
+405 LGVAEDGTAYV
-416 DAYSNGIVGGFDWDG
+416 DAYSNGKVGGFDWDG
-431 GYHYTEVAPG
+431 GYHYTEVAPDD
-441 NDQNK
+441 DQYK
-446 NDDMS
+446 NDSKD

-463 WPHSGDVNPRVK
+463 WPHSGDVNPLVR

-481 NVVSLSTGLF
+481 NVVSLATGLF

-496 LTELEIPGQHLT
+496 LTELQIPGQHLT

-547 LSITLDC
+547 LSITLNC

-595 STNAQAYANSVGYTF
+595 TTNAQAYANSVGYTF
-610 VDLDATGAQIGST
+610 VDLDARGAQIGST
-623 NTHWSIKNNDTLLIY
+623 NTYWSIKNGNTLLIY
-638 GNGTTGDF
+638 GNGSTGDF
-646 TADAAKPWDGVD
+646 AAETEKPWAGVD

-674 YLFSGMNTVTD
+674 YLFSGMNKVTD

-698 AFYDLPALKS
+698 AFYDLTALKS
-708 VALPSSVSSVGEYA
+708 VALPSSVSSVGECA
-722 FALAAKSDEAFA
+722 FALSAESTEAFA
-734 FGVANAKAAI
+734 FGVANANADI
-744 ADTATQN
+744 AETATQN
-751 RNATMDKPKAN
+751 RNATVDQPTAN

-768 KDGSYQS
+768 SDGSYQN
-775 NVVYKLDAYGTLTL
+775 NVVYKLDADGTLTL

-795 GEFTWNGGYQP
+795 GEFAWNGRYQP
-806 WKAFRDQ
+806 WKDFRDQ

-819 SEGITTIGSGAFAYC
+819 GEGITAIGSGAFAYC
-834 KNIESVELPTS
+834 KKIESVELPTS

-865 NFTVPASVTTIGNYA
+865 NFTVPASVTKVGSYA
-880 FGYYQENT
+880 FGYYQENA

-902 EITKLSFNGN
+902 EITKSSFNGN

-925 NGGNACTVKTQAA
+925 NKGADCLVKTQAA
-938 AFGYK
+938 EFGYK

-953 NLTANNLKYELY
+953 DLTANNLKYELY

-974 DPEKGATI
+974 DPEKEATI
-982 PSVQPWAEKA
+982 PSEQPWANKA

-1009 NAFKDYTALKEI
+1009 NAFKDYIALKEI

-1032 NAFAVTAANDTEL
+1032 SAFAVTAANNTEL
-1045 TVTIPKSVTDL
+1045 TVTIPKSVTAL
-1056 AGNAFGNRSN
+1056 AGNAFDNRSN

-1075 DGANFSAFGVTK
+1075 DGADFSASGVTK

-1124 MGNDVEL
+1124 MGDDVEL

-1158 LRLAGEDGKWTTDRS
+1158 LRLASEDGKWTTDRS

-1207 GVYAFDEDRFG
+1207 GDYAFDEDRFG
-1218 KLEQSIPYFLDLTET
+1218 KLEKSIPYFLDLTET

-1247 EHNTTNYADALTN
+1247 EHDTTNYADALTN
-1260 TNNTYVDRA
+1260 TADKYTKRV
-1269 SMAQTVMNYY
+1269 SVAQTVMTYH

-1368 SASVGKLPAQ
+1368 SESVGKLPAQ

-1388 AAIQTPYHLTTISG
+1388 AAIQTPYQLTTISG
-1402 YETDPIV
+1402 YETDPIG

-1489 KLGSTTVPGSDKKY
+1489 NLGTTTVPGSDMKY

-1554 VYNNGEATVIGDK
+1554 VYKNGEATVIGDK

-1576 SKAVTA
+1576 NAAVSG
-1582 INEATDVAGVLSA
+1582 IGSATDVAGVLSA

-1688 VSVTRH
+1688 VSVTRRH
-1694 VSAPSSGNTVSVP
+1694 TSSVTPGNTVSVP

-1810 SDTMFGPYESCTRAQ
+1810 SDTMFGPYETCTRAQ

-1837 EPKTASSFT
+1837 EPKAASSFT
-1846 DVPASAY
+1846 DVPANAY

-1867 NGMTE
+1867 NGMTATE
-1872 TTFAPNA
+1872 FAPDA

-1906 VKSDAF
+1906 VASDAF

>member
-1 MAISLL
+1 MKKKFLSLLLCFCMALSLL

-20 ETGTDGTA
+20 EPAAPGTA
-28 VGTTTETRETRFV
+28 GTAEGTTTETSFV
-41 CGGCVIEFSENG
+41 CGGCVIEFSKNG
-53 TAPETYTA
+53 ANPETYTA
-61 TVRALTSEEAENN
+61 TVRALTSEEATEKG
-74 SVADDKIG
+74 VANANIG
-82 KLSTGNSWDG
+82 KLNTGNSWDG
-92 NGDWASAGE
+92 NGDWATAGKNE
-101 NRNVAPY
+101 NVAPY

-136 DKVTSLEWDGTPT
+136 DKVTSLVWDGDPT
-149 VTEINNNFLMCSSID
+149 VTQIGSNFLMCSSID

-172 SSIGGYAFG
+172 QSIGGYAFG

-189 PSTVSLGN
+189 PSKVSLGN
-197 PAATLGDKAFA
+197 PAAMLGEKAFA

-221 DSDISNLLAYAETNG
+221 DSDISNLLTYAETNG

-242 ADFADGTENGI
+242 ADFGEGTTENGI

-261 LSLSGSGAMNNY
+261 LSLSGNGAMKDY

-281 NAYMDR
+281 SKHMNNIA
-287 ITTVNI
+287 TVNI
-293 ADGITSIGANAFNG
+293 ADGITRIGANAFKG
-307 AVSLNSIRFPQS
+307 AVNLTSIRFPQS
-319 VTSIGDSAFEGTGL
+319 VTSIGASAFEGTGL
-333 TGKVRVPATVSAIGN
+333 TGTVRVPATVSAIGN
-348 DAFKGISAA
+348 DAFKGTSAT

-362 GIWNNDGQ
+362 GRWNNDGK

-375 DTKIGTKKIVHYIYG
+375 DTTIGAQQVVHYIYG

-416 DAYSNGIVGGFDWDG
+416 NAYSNGIVGGFDWDG
-431 GYHYTEVAPG
+431 GYHYVEVAPE

-446 NDDMS
+446 NDDKS
-451 IVSPLYIKSTSV
+451 KVSPLYIKSTTTV
-463 WPHSGDVNPRVK
+463 WPHSGDVNPLVK

-481 NVVSLSTGLF
+481 NVVSLATGLF

-496 LTELEIPGQHLT
+496 LTELEISGNHLT
-508 TIGNN
+508 SIGNN

-534 YAFGQYGGIGKNP
+534 YAFGQYGSIGKNP
-547 LSITLDC
+547 LSITLNC
-554 EKTQIKFNGKTE
+554 ENTQIKFNGKTT
-566 ETENEPFS
+566 ETADDPFS
-574 KLVFSSAD
+574 KLVFSSSD

-595 STNAQAYANSVGYTF
+595 TTNAQAYANSVGYTF
-610 VDLDATGAQIGST
+610 VDLDAKGGRIGST
-623 NTHWSIKNNDTLLIY
+623 NTYWSIKNGNTLLIY

-646 TADAAKPWDGVD
+646 TADTAKPWAEET

-667 GVTTVGK
+667 GVTTVGE
-674 YLFSGMNTVTD
+674 YLFSGMKTVTD
-685 VSINNGVETISDY
+685 VSINNGVEAISGY
-698 AFYDLPALKS
+698 AFYDLTALKS

-722 FALAAKSDEAFA
+722 FALVAESKEAFA
-734 FGVANAKAAI
+734 FGVANADAVI
-744 ADTATQN
+744 ATTATNN
-751 RNATMDKPKAN
+751 RNATKDQPTAN

-768 KDGSYQS
+768 NNGSYRN
-775 NVVYKLDAYGTLTL
+775 NVVYKLDADGTLTL

-795 GEFTWNGGYQP
+795 GAFDWDGKHQP

-819 SEGITTIGSGAFAYC
+819 GEGITTIGSGAFAYC
-834 KNIESVELPTS
+834 KKIESVELPTS

-880 FGYYQENT
+880 FGYYQENA

-925 NGGNACTVKTQAA
+925 NKGADCTVKTQAA

-943 YIDLDVYYSA
+943 YIDLDVYYSDD
-953 NLTANNLKYELY
+953 LTANNLKYELY

-974 DPEKGATI
+974 DPEKEATL

-1032 NAFAVTAANDTEL
+1032 SAFAVTAENNTEL
-1045 TVTIPKSVTDL
+1045 TVTIPKSVTAL
-1056 AGNAFGNRSN
+1056 AGDAFAKRSN

-1075 DGANFSAFGVTK
+1075 DGANFSASGVTK

-1111 SMISQSYKIFKSL
+1111 SKISQSYKIFKSL
-1124 MGNDVEL
+1124 MGDDVEL
-1131 EIGLMASGGKALA
+1131 KIGLMASGGKVLA
-1144 WHATNAFTN
+1144 WHATNASKN
-1153 EAKYS
+1153 NAKYT

-1192 PYGEETTSG
+1192 PYGEETTTG
-1201 TAGNNQ
+1201 IAGNNE
-1207 GVYAFDEDRFG
+1207 GDYAFDDPRFG

-1247 EHNTTNYADALTN
+1247 EHNTTNYADALAN
-1260 TNNTYVDRA
+1260 TNSTYVARA
-1269 SMAQTVMNYY
+1269 SVAQTVMTYH

-1311 ATSSSA
+1311 ATSSSE
-1317 VTLENDP
+1317 VTLQNDP

-1368 SASVGKLPAQ
+1368 SESVGKLPAQ
-1378 YEEIARKAVA
+1378 YEEIARKAVT
-1388 AAIQTPYHLTTISG
+1388 AAINAPNQLTTISG
-1402 YETDPIV
+1402 YETDPIG

-1418 YEESAWASE
+1418 YEDSAWASE
-1427 AAFKAAVETKIAD
+1427 AAFKAAVEAKIAD

-1458 ELRYGYSTATAEITY
+1458 TLRYGYSEATATICHKYTSY
-1473 SPDAVAAQ
+1473 P
-1481 WTAYIEST
+1481 Y
-1489 KLGSTTVPGSDKKY
+1489 VPG
-1503 SEAPDIQKAMT
+1503 APT
-1514 DGYSAIW
+1514 YP
-1521 AATTADA
+1521 AT
-1528 AAKALKDSKAALLNA
+1528 
-1543 VKDYVK
+1543 
-1549 FLADT
+1549 
-1554 VYNNGEATVIGDK
+1554 
-1567 SYTVSETDY
+1567 
-1576 SKAVTA
+1576 
-1582 INEATDVAGVLSA
+1582 
-1595 YDTMLT
+1595 
-1601 KQVTKTIP
+1601 
-1609 TVTITANKAT
+1609 
-1619 MTGSGTVKLTVN
+1619 
-1631 APAGVKVEVTCDD
+1631 APA
-1644 ASITV
+1644 A
-1649 KDNGDGTFSAYLPN
+1649 
-1663 ATKDYTFTLNTE
+1663 
-1675 ENGNYTAA
+1675 
-1683 TASCP
+1683 
-1688 VSVTRH
+1688 
-1694 VSAPSSGNTVSVP
+1694 
-1707 STPNGTVTVSPSTA
+1707 PNGTVTVSPANA
-1721 SKGETVTITTKP
+1721 SKGTNVTVTVKP
-1733 SEGYELGSIEVLD
+1733 NEGYELGSLAVKDASGNL
-1746 KNGDSL
+1746 L
-1752 KLKDLGNGKYSFV
+1752 PLADLGNGKFGFV
-1765 MPDGKVS
+1765 MPASKVS
-1772 VEAEFVKTAATSF
+1772 VEAEFVKTASTSF

-1860 AVENGIT
+1860 AIENGIT

-1872 TTFAPNA
+1872 TTFAPDA
-1879 TCTRGQSVTFL
+1879 TCTRGQGVTFL

-1896 TASGSTNFTD
+1896 SAGATSSFVDVPTN
-1906 VKSDAF
+1906 AF
-1912 YADAINWAVAN
+1912 YADAVGWAVSGK
-1923 NVTNGTSNTTF
+1923 VTDGTSNTTF
-1934 SPNADCT
+1934 SPDDNCT
-1941 RAEIVTFLYRAYQG
+1941 RGQIVTFLFRAYS

>member
-1 MAISLL
+1 MEESKLKKKFLSLLLCFCMALSLL

-13 TDGTGST
+13 TDGTGT
-20 ETGTDGTA
+20 TAEPAAPGTA
-28 VGTTTETRETRFV
+28 GTAEGTTTETSFV
-41 CGGCVIEFSENG
+41 CGGCVIEFSKNG
-53 TAPETYTA
+53 TNPETYTA
-61 TVRALTSEEAENN
+61 TVRALTSEEATKNN
-74 SVADDKIG
+74 VDNSKRG
-82 KLSTGNSWDG
+82 KLDGTGNSWDG

-101 NRNVAPY
+101 NKNVAPY

-172 SSIGGYAFG
+172 QSIGGYAFG

-189 PSTVSLGN
+189 PSKVSLGN
-197 PAATLGDKAFA
+197 PAAMLGEKAFA

-221 DSDISNLLAYAETNG
+221 DSDISNLLTYAETNG

-242 ADFADGTENGI
+242 ADFGEGTEDGI
-253 SWTYTSGL
+253 SWIYTSGL
-261 LSLSGSGAMNNY
+261 LSLSGNGAMKDY

-281 NAYMDR
+281 NDYMGR

-293 ADGITSIGANAFNG
+293 ADGITSIGANAFKG
-307 AVSLNSIRFPQS
+307 AANLTSIRFPQS
-319 VTSIGDSAFEGTGL
+319 VTSIGASAFEDTGL
-333 TGKVRVPATVSAIGN
+333 TDTVRVPATVSAIGS
-348 DAFKGISAA
+348 DAFKGTSAA

-375 DTKIGTKKIVHYIYG
+375 DTKIGTTKIVHYIYG

-431 GYHYTEVAPG
+431 GYHYFEVAP
-441 NDQNK
+441 K
-446 NDDMS
+446 NDPNSNNDKS
-451 IVSPLYIKSTSV
+451 KVSPLYIKSTQSV

-491 AYCSN
+491 AYCKN
-496 LTELEIPGQHLT
+496 LTELEISGNHLT
-508 TIGNN
+508 SIGNN

-547 LSITLDC
+547 LSITLNC
-554 EKTQIKFNGKTE
+554 ENTQIKFNGKTT
-566 ETENEPFS
+566 ETADDPFS
-574 KLVFSSAD
+574 KLVFSSSD

-595 STNAQAYANSVGYTF
+595 TTNAQAYANSVGYTF
-610 VDLDATGAQIGST
+610 VDLDAKGGRIGST
-623 NTHWSIKNNDTLLIY
+623 NTYWSIKNGNTLLIY
-638 GNGTTGDF
+638 GNETTGDF
-646 TADAAKPWDGVD
+646 TADTAKPWAEET

-667 GVTTVGK
+667 GVKTVGK
-674 YLFSGMNTVTD
+674 YLFSGMNKVTD
-685 VSINNGVETISDY
+685 VSINNGVETISGY
-698 AFYDLPALKS
+698 AFYDLTSLKS
-708 VALPSSVSSVGEYA
+708 VALPSSVSSVGECA

-775 NVVYKLDAYGTLTL
+775 NVVYKLDADGTLTL

-819 SEGITTIGSGAFAYC
+819 SEGITAIGSGAFAYC
-834 KNIESVELPTS
+834 KNIESVKLPTS

-880 FGYYQENT
+880 FGYYQENA

-925 NGGNACTVKTQAA
+925 NSGKDCTVKTQAA
-938 AFGYK
+938 EFGYK

-953 NLTANNLKYELY
+953 NFTANNLKYELY

-974 DPEKGATI
+974 DPEKEATI
-982 PSVQPWAEKA
+982 PSEQPWAEKA

-1009 NAFKDYTALKEI
+1009 NAFTDYTALKEI
-1021 ELPMTLRTICS
+1021 ELPMTLRTIRS
-1032 NAFAVTAANDTEL
+1032 SAFAVTAANDTEL
-1045 TVTIPKSVTDL
+1045 TVTIPKSVTAL
-1056 AGNAFGNRSN
+1056 AGDAFAKRSN

-1075 DGANFSAFGVTK
+1075 AGAVFSASGVTK

-1124 MGNDVEL
+1124 MGDDVEL
-1131 EIGLMASGGKALA
+1131 EIGLMASGGKVLA
-1144 WHATNAFTN
+1144 WHATNASKN
-1153 EAKYS
+1153 NAKYT

-1173 VSTIKD
+1173 VRTIKD

-1192 PYGEETTSG
+1192 PYGVETTTG
-1201 TAGNNQ
+1201 IAGNNKEQ
-1207 GVYAFDEDRFG
+1207 YAFDEVHFG
-1218 KLEQSIPYFLDLTET
+1218 RLEQSIPYFLDLTET

-1247 EHNTTNYADALTN
+1247 EHNTTNYADALAN
-1260 TNNTYVDRA
+1260 TNSTYVARA
-1269 SMAQTVMNYY
+1269 SVAQTVMTYH

-1311 ATSSSA
+1311 ATSSSE
-1317 VTLENDP
+1317 VTLQNDP

-1368 SASVGKLPAQ
+1368 SESVGKLPAQ

-1388 AAIQTPYHLTTISG
+1388 AAIKTPYQLTTING
-1402 YETDPIV
+1402 YETDPIG

-1427 AAFKAAVETKIAD
+1427 AAFKAAVEAKIAD

-1458 ELRYGYSTATAEITY
+1458 TLRYGYSEATATICHKYTSY
-1473 SPDAVAAQ
+1473 P
-1481 WTAYIEST
+1481 Y
-1489 KLGSTTVPGSDKKY
+1489 VPG
-1503 SEAPDIQKAMT
+1503 APT
-1514 DGYSAIW
+1514 YP
-1521 AATTADA
+1521 TTAPA
-1528 AAKALKDSKAALLNA
+1528 A
-1543 VKDYVK
+1543 
-1549 FLADT
+1549 
-1554 VYNNGEATVIGDK
+1554 
-1567 SYTVSETDY
+1567 
-1576 SKAVTA
+1576 
-1582 INEATDVAGVLSA
+1582 
-1595 YDTMLT
+1595 
-1601 KQVTKTIP
+1601 
-1609 TVTITANKAT
+1609 
-1619 MTGSGTVKLTVN
+1619 
-1631 APAGVKVEVTCDD
+1631 
-1644 ASITV
+1644 
-1649 KDNGDGTFSAYLPN
+1649 
-1663 ATKDYTFTLNTE
+1663 
-1675 ENGNYTAA
+1675 
-1683 TASCP
+1683 
-1688 VSVTRH
+1688 
-1694 VSAPSSGNTVSVP
+1694 
-1707 STPNGTVTVSPSTA
+1707 PNGTVTVSPANA
-1721 SKGETVTITTKP
+1721 SKGTNVTVTVKP
-1733 SEGYELGSIEVLD
+1733 NEGYELGSLAVKD
-1746 KNGDSL
+1746 ANGNL
-1752 KLKDLGNGKYSFV
+1752 LPLTDLGNGKFGFV
-1765 MPDGKVS
+1765 MPASKVS
-1772 VEAEFVKTAATSF
+1772 VEANFVKSAVSTGF
-1785 ADVPANAYFADA
+1785 ADVPANAFFADA
-1797 VKWAVDKGITNGL
+1797 VKWAVDKGVTNGL
-1810 SDTMFGPYESCTRAQ
+1810 TDTMFGPYEPCTRGQ
-1825 IVTFLWR
+1825 IITFLWR

-1837 EPKTASSFT
+1837 EPKTAVSFT
-1846 DVPASAY
+1846 DVPVGSY

-1860 AVENGIT
+1860 AIENGIT

-1872 TTFAPNA
+1872 TTFAPDA
-1879 TCTRGQSVTFL
+1879 TCTRGQGVTFL

-1896 TASGSTNFTD
+1896 SVGATSSFVD
-1906 VKSDAF
+1906 VPANAF
-1912 YADAINWAVAN
+1912 YADAVGWAVSGK
-1923 NVTNGTSNTTF
+1923 VTDGTSNTTF
-1934 SPNADCT
+1934 SPDDNCT
-1941 RAEIVTFLYRAYQG
+1941 RGQIVTFLYRAYQG